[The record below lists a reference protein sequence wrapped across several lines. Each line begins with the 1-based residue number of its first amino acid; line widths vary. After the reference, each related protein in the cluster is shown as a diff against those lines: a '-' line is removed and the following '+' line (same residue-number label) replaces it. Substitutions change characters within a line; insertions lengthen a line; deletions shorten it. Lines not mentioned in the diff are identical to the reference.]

1 MKRIKRTLAALLIV
15 VLTLAL
21 LGEAVFAD
29 NSEQPVWPEEGA
41 IQLSKSAA
49 AVEGKENTWE
59 VTLGIQGK
67 NYKTTSDVVLVID
80 NSNSMY
86 PSETSKED
94 RMTKTKA
101 AANAFVD
108 TLLTEDST
116 TRIALVV
123 YNLKETHTGFYAYA
137 NRAALKQQINAIEQ
151 NEDEG
156 GTFTQLGLHTARTL
170 LNSAESTGQ
179 NKSIVLLSDGEP
191 TMAYRV
197 SQVAAD
203 ISFDGFNID
212 VKSNC
217 GEFSS
222 SHKTPDLS
230 VSVNYKAGTPEIV
243 SCDYTQTVGDGTST
257 TNSYSV
263 SSTINTALNHGST
276 SGSVKCSHFLGIGQQ
291 DWPYV
296 INENYSNGQELS
308 TGTVSG
314 NGLPAKDF
322 TFSTKVAAR
331 VTMQI
336 SNHGLPTIWEAQQAT
351 AEGTTVYTV
360 AFQAGT
366 DGERV
371 LKACATNPTKGF
383 FAISSSTNI
392 ETALKDV
399 FTSIAGS
406 IAIAARAGSVAD
418 TMGDK
423 VQLVIKE
430 TAPIITTDENVYN
443 NGDADIYISQG
454 TASYDSAARAIH
466 WTVGNVSEQDKPVM
480 KYRVSIKSG
489 YNPPTG
495 ETLLTNEQATFS
507 YIDYLGRDAEAEFP
521 KPEVTVGG
529 GKLLVHWYQVN
540 EQGQPVN
547 AQGTVVESPAL
558 ANQVRPAEYHSAD
571 GSTGLRY
578 NTPYTVAHELFDGY
592 TYYGSYILNDSSLTE
607 GSSATVTL
615 TAVSSN
621 QDLWFAYGRDF
632 KVAHVQNGT
641 VVQTDTHA
649 VTEHF
654 DLTAQV
660 LTGHLYG
667 GAFSAE
673 ACGAGSV
680 QSFAAGQN
688 AMDFTPEA
696 GATYYIWEPSNVYL
710 APRNYN
716 VWQHVYGG
724 SNGERGVIATY
735 LLTTIDRTLYQE
747 VGFLSG
753 GSSYVSE
760 KDGASIA
767 YGVVNAN
774 KGSKL
779 YQQLFVR
786 DGSLNATEGIEAT
799 SRDDG
804 YIGLYRWTDGA
815 FYQKDAAFSFQPYWI
830 TLDGI
835 RVTGTSVRTCTYR
848 GTGTTDD
855 HQSLGISAEPT
866 GSACTVVSAAETTI
880 HFAETYS
887 LDAATD
893 APVAPPEPEPE
904 TVTLTLHEGTSTR
917 SITVLT
923 GDQRGKVAPAELGGK
938 VFAGWY
944 TDDAYRTPADLSNV
958 QEDRTLYG
966 KYVSYN
972 YLRVEYQRNSF
983 LQGNSITLLSAVDG
997 RGFAETGFVINGK
1010 RVAVPQLTE
1019 RFRVFT
1025 AQMVFGRC
1033 VSRDALLMTMPYSL
1047 QGLQLGAAI
1056 EITPYWVTPD
1066 GTTVYGEARTLIYE
1080 YFTLRG

>member
-123 YNLKETHTGFYAYA
+123 YNLKETHTGFYTYG
-137 NRAALKQQINAIEQ
+137 NRAELKQQISSISK
-151 NEDEG
+151 NENDG

-191 TMAYRV
+191 TKAYAF
-197 SQVAAD
+197 VAKNPTYTGCESWHL
-203 ISFDGFNID
+203 ISGHHGGTFKAETF
-212 VKSNC
+212 
-217 GEFSS
+217 E
-222 SHKTPDLS
+222 P
-230 VSVNYKAGTPEIV
+230 NYSLTL
-243 SCDYTQTVGDGTST
+243 GDGRTNDFGTYSYNAIARSVTCNKDVSKDIDCNYYKDSSGNWVYT
-257 TNSYSV
+257 TNEV
-263 SSTINTALNHGST
+263 DTD
-276 SGSVKCSHFLGIGQQ
+276 LGV
-291 DWPYV
+291 P
-296 INENYSNGQELS
+296 
-308 TGTVSG
+308 
-314 NGLPAKDF
+314 
-322 TFSTKVAAR
+322 
-331 VTMQI
+331 TM
-336 SNHGLPTIWEAQQAT
+336 WEAEQAT
-351 AEGTTVYTV
+351 AESSTVYTV
-360 AFQAGT
+360 ALQAGT

-392 ETALKDV
+392 EAALKDA

-406 IAIAARAGSVAD
+406 ISIAARAGSVAD
-418 TMGDK
+418 TMGDN
-423 VQLVIKE
+423 VQLVFKDA
-430 TAPIITTDENVYN
+430 APIITTDMAVYAAGN
-443 NGDADIYISQG
+443 ADVYISQG
-454 TASYDSAARAIH
+454 TASYDSVARAIH

-480 KYRVSIKSG
+480 KYRVTIKSG
-489 YNPPTG
+489 CNPSTG
-495 ETLLTNEQATFS
+495 ETLLTNEQAIFS
-507 YIDYLGRDAEAEFP
+507 YIDYLGRNAEAEFP

-540 EQGQPVN
+540 EKGLPVN

-558 ANQVRPAEYHSAD
+558 AHQVQPAEYHSVN
-571 GSTGLRY
+571 GSTGLLY
-578 NTPYTVAHELFDGY
+578 NTPYTVDHKIFDGY
-592 TYYGSYILNDSSLTE
+592 TYYGSYILNDGSLTE
-607 GSSATVTL
+607 GDSATVTL

-654 DLTAQV
+654 NLTAQV

-673 ACGAGSV
+673 ACGADSV

-696 GATYYIWEPSNVYL
+696 GATYYIWEPSDVYL

-753 GSSYVSE
+753 SSSYLSE
-760 KDGASIA
+760 KDGTSIA

-855 HQSLGISAEPT
+855 HQSLGISAKTT

-887 LDAATD
+887 LDATTD
-893 APVAPPEPEPE
+893 APIAPPEPEPK
-904 TVTLTLHEGTSTR
+904 TVTLTLHEGTDTR
-917 SITVLT
+917 TLTVLT

-958 QEDRTLYG
+958 QENRTLYG

-1025 AQMVFGRC
+1025 AQMVFGRS

-1047 QGLQLGAAI
+1047 QGLQRGAAI

>member
-1 MKRIKRTLAALLIV
+1 MKRIKRTLAALLAA

-21 LGEAVFAD
+21 LGGAVFAD

-80 NSNSMY
+80 NSNSMH
-86 PSETSKED
+86 PSKTSKED

-123 YNLKETHTGFYAYA
+123 YNLTETHTGFYTYE
-137 NRAALKQQINAIEQ
+137 NKAALKSKINAIEQ
-151 NEDEG
+151 DNDNG

-191 TMAYRV
+191 TKAYEF
-197 SQVAAD
+197 VAVNATYT
-203 ISFDGFNID
+203 
-212 VKSNC
+212 NC
-217 GEFSS
+217 QS
-222 SHKTPDLS
+222 SHGLVFNRNHSGGQFKADTFLPDYNL
-230 VSVNYKAGTPEIV
+230 TL
-243 SCDYTQTVGDGTST
+243 GDGGTNDFGTYSHNAIASSVTCNKGVSRDIDCNYYKDSSDNWVYT
-257 TNSYSV
+257 TNV
-263 SSTINTALNHGST
+263 
-276 SGSVKCSHFLGIGQQ
+276 VKTDLGV
-291 DWPYV
+291 P
-296 INENYSNGQELS
+296 
-308 TGTVSG
+308 
-314 NGLPAKDF
+314 
-322 TFSTKVAAR
+322 
-331 VTMQI
+331 TM
-336 SNHGLPTIWEAQQAT
+336 WEAEQAT

-371 LKACATNPTKGF
+371 LKACATDPTKGY
-383 FAISSSTNI
+383 FAIGSSTNV
-392 ETALKDV
+392 ETALKDA

-418 TMGDK
+418 TMGEN
-423 VQLVIKE
+423 VQLVFNNS
-430 TAPIITTDENVYN
+430 APIITTDKDVY
-443 NGDADIYISQG
+443 DAGNADVYISQG

-480 KYRVSIKSG
+480 KYRVTIKSG
-489 YNPPTG
+489 YNPSTG

-540 EQGQPVN
+540 EKGQPVN

-558 ANQVRPAEYHSAD
+558 AHQIRPAEYHSAD

-592 TYYGSYILNDSSLTE
+592 TYYGSYILNDSSLTA
-607 GSSATVTL
+607 GDSATVTL
-615 TAVSSN
+615 TAANSN

-660 LTGHLYG
+660 PGGRLYG

-673 ACGAGSV
+673 ACGADSV

-696 GATYYIWEPSNVYL
+696 GATYYIWEPSDVYL

-716 VWQHVYGG
+716 VWQHVYGS

-753 GSSYVSE
+753 SSSYASE

-774 KGSKL
+774 KGSEL
-779 YQQLFVR
+779 YQQLYVWR
-786 DGSLNATEGIEAT
+786 GELNATTGINAET
-799 SRDDG
+799 RDDG
-804 YIGLYRWTDGA
+804 YIGLYRWTDSA
-815 FYQKDAAFSFQPYWI
+815 FYHENATLSFRPYWI

-848 GTGTTDD
+848 GTGTTED
-855 HQSLGISAEPT
+855 HQSLGISAKTT
-866 GSACTVVSAAETTI
+866 GSACTAVSAAETTI
-880 HFAETYS
+880 RFAETYS

-893 APVAPPEPEPE
+893 APVTPPQPEPE
-904 TVTLTLHEGTSTR
+904 TVTLTLHEGTNTR

-923 GDQRGKVAPAELGGK
+923 GDQRGKVAPAGLGGK

-958 QEDRTLYG
+958 QENRTLYG

-1010 RVAVPQLTE
+1010 RVAVPQLAE

-1025 AQMVFGRC
+1025 AQMVFGRS

-1047 QGLQLGAAI
+1047 QGLQRGAAI

>member
-1 MKRIKRTLAALLIV
+1 MKRIKRTLAALLTV

-86 PSETSKED
+86 DNS
-94 RMTKTKA
+94 RMAKTKA

-108 TLLTEDST
+108 TLLTEEST

-123 YNLKETHTGFYAYA
+123 YNLTETHTGFYTYE
-137 NRAALKQQINAIEQ
+137 NKAALKSKINAIEQ
-151 NEDEG
+151 DNDNG

-804 YIGLYRWTDGA
+804 YIGLFRWTDGA

-1047 QGLQLGAAI
+1047 QGLQRGAAI

>member
-1 MKRIKRTLAALLIV
+1 MKRIKRTLAALLTV

-67 NYKTTSDVVLVID
+67 NYKPTSDVVLVID

-123 YNLKETHTGFYAYA
+123 YNLNETHTGFYTYE
-137 NRAALKQQINAIEQ
+137 NKAALKHQIDAIAKSRPEKL
-151 NEDEG
+151 G

-179 NKSIVLLSDGEP
+179 NKNIVLLSDGEP
-191 TMAYRV
+191 TKAYEF
-197 SQVAAD
+197 VAVNATYT
-203 ISFDGFNID
+203 
-212 VKSNC
+212 NC
-217 GEFSS
+217 QS
-222 SHKTPDLS
+222 SHGLVFNRNHSGGQFKADTFLPDYNL
-230 VSVNYKAGTPEIV
+230 TL
-243 SCDYTQTVGDGTST
+243 GDGGTNDFGTYSHNAIASSVTCNKGVSRDIDCNYYKDSSDNWVYT
-257 TNSYSV
+257 TNV
-263 SSTINTALNHGST
+263 
-276 SGSVKCSHFLGIGQQ
+276 VKTDLGV
-291 DWPYV
+291 P
-296 INENYSNGQELS
+296 
-308 TGTVSG
+308 
-314 NGLPAKDF
+314 
-322 TFSTKVAAR
+322 
-331 VTMQI
+331 TM
-336 SNHGLPTIWEAQQAT
+336 WEAEQAT
-351 AEGTTVYTV
+351 AESTTVYTV

-392 ETALKDV
+392 ETALKDA

-406 IAIAARAGSVAD
+406 ISIAARAGSVAD
-418 TMGDK
+418 TMGDN
-423 VQLVIKE
+423 VQLVFKDA
-430 TAPIITTDENVYN
+430 APIITTDMAVY
-443 NGDADIYISQG
+443 DAGNADVYISQG

-480 KYRVSIKSG
+480 KYRVTIKSG
-489 YNPPTG
+489 CTPSTG

-507 YIDYLGRDAEAEFP
+507 YIDYLGRNAEAEFP

-540 EQGQPVN
+540 ENGQPVN

-558 ANQVRPAEYHSAD
+558 ANQVQPAEYHSVN

-578 NTPYTVAHELFDGY
+578 NTPYTVDHKIFDGY
-592 TYYGSYILNDSSLTE
+592 TYYGSYILNDGSLTE

-615 TAVSSN
+615 TAANSN

-660 LTGHLYG
+660 PGGRLYG

-673 ACGAGSV
+673 ACGADSV

-696 GATYYIWEPSNVYL
+696 GATYYIWEPSDVYL

-753 GSSYVSE
+753 SSSYLSE
-760 KDGASIA
+760 KDGTSIA

-880 HFAETYS
+880 RFAETYS

-958 QEDRTLYG
+958 QENRTLYG

-1025 AQMVFGRC
+1025 AQMVFGRS

-1047 QGLQLGAAI
+1047 QGLQRGAAI

>member
-191 TMAYRV
+191 TKAYAFMAKNPTYTGCESWHV
-197 SQVAAD
+197 
-203 ISFDGFNID
+203 ISGHHGGTFKAETF
-212 VKSNC
+212 
-217 GEFSS
+217 E
-222 SHKTPDLS
+222 P
-230 VSVNYKAGTPEIV
+230 NYSLTL
-243 SCDYTQTVGDGTST
+243 GDGNTDDFGTYSYNAIASSVTCNKGKSRDIDCNYYKDSFGNWVYT
-257 TNSYSV
+257 TNE
-263 SSTINTALNHGST
+263 
-276 SGSVKCSHFLGIGQQ
+276 VKTDLGV
-291 DWPYV
+291 P
-296 INENYSNGQELS
+296 
-308 TGTVSG
+308 
-314 NGLPAKDF
+314 
-322 TFSTKVAAR
+322 
-331 VTMQI
+331 TM
-336 SNHGLPTIWEAQQAT
+336 WEAEQAT

-392 ETALKDV
+392 ETALKDA

-406 IAIAARAGSVAD
+406 ISIAARAGSVAD
-418 TMGDK
+418 TMGDN
-423 VQLVIKE
+423 VQLVFKDA
-430 TAPIITTDENVYN
+430 APIITTDMAVYAAGN
-443 NGDADIYISQG
+443 ADVYISQG

-480 KYRVSIKSG
+480 KYRVTIKSG

-507 YIDYLGRDAEAEFP
+507 YIDYLGRNAEAEFP

-540 EQGQPVN
+540 ETGQPVN

-558 ANQVRPAEYHSAD
+558 ANQVRPAEYHSVN

-607 GSSATVTL
+607 GDSATVTL
-615 TAVSSN
+615 TAANSN

-632 KVAHVQNGT
+632 KVAHVQNGS

-660 LTGHLYG
+660 PGGRLYG
-667 GAFSAE
+667 GAFSAA
-673 ACGAGSV
+673 ACGADDV
-680 QSFAAGQN
+680 QHFADGQN

-696 GATYYIWEPSNVYL
+696 GATYYIWEPSDVYL

-774 KGSKL
+774 RGSEL
-779 YQQLFVR
+779 YQQLYVWR
-786 DGSLNATEGIEAT
+786 GELNATTGVNAET
-799 SRDDG
+799 HDDG

-855 HQSLGISAEPT
+855 HQSLGISAKPT

-880 HFAETYS
+880 RFAETYS

-917 SITVLT
+917 TLTVLT

-958 QEDRTLYG
+958 QENRTLYG

-1025 AQMVFGRC
+1025 AQMVFGRS

-1047 QGLQLGAAI
+1047 QGLQRGAAI

>member
-1 MKRIKRTLAALLIV
+1 MKRIKRTLAALLTV

-86 PSETSKED
+86 DNS
-94 RMTKTKA
+94 RMAKTKA

-108 TLLTEDST
+108 TLLTEEST

-137 NRAALKQQINAIEQ
+137 NRAALKQQINAITQ
-151 NEDEG
+151 NNDDG

-179 NKSIVLLSDGEP
+179 NKNIVLLSDGEP
-191 TMAYRV
+191 TKAYEF
-197 SQVAAD
+197 VAKNPTYTGCESWHV
-203 ISFDGFNID
+203 ISGHHGGTFKAETFEPNYSLTLGDGRTNDFGTYSYNAIARSVICD
-212 VKSNC
+212 KGVKSDIDCNYYKD
-217 GEFSS
+217 SS
-222 SHKTPDLS
+222 GNW
-230 VSVNYKAGTPEIV
+230 VY
-243 SCDYTQTVGDGTST
+243 T
-257 TNSYSV
+257 TNKV
-263 SSTINTALNHGST
+263 GTD
-276 SGSVKCSHFLGIGQQ
+276 LGV
-291 DWPYV
+291 P
-296 INENYSNGQELS
+296 
-308 TGTVSG
+308 
-314 NGLPAKDF
+314 
-322 TFSTKVAAR
+322 
-331 VTMQI
+331 TM
-336 SNHGLPTIWEAQQAT
+336 WEAEQAT

-392 ETALKDV
+392 ETALKDA

-406 IAIAARAGSVAD
+406 ISIAARAGSVAD

-423 VQLVIKE
+423 VQLVFKDA
-430 TAPIITTDENVYN
+430 APIITTDMAVYAAGN
-443 NGDADIYISQG
+443 ADVYISQG

-480 KYRVSIKSG
+480 KYRVTIKSG
-489 YNPPTG
+489 CNPSTG

-507 YIDYLGRDAEAEFP
+507 YIDYLGRNAEAEFP

-540 EQGQPVN
+540 DKGLPVN

-558 ANQVRPAEYHSAD
+558 ANQVQPAEYHSVN

-578 NTPYTVAHELFDGY
+578 NTPYTVDHKIFDGY
-592 TYYGSYILNDSSLTE
+592 TYYGSYILNDGILTE
-607 GSSATVTL
+607 GDSATVTL

-673 ACGAGSV
+673 ACGADSV

-696 GATYYIWEPSNVYL
+696 GATYYIWEPSDVYL

-716 VWQHVYGG
+716 AWQHVYGG

-774 KGSKL
+774 KGSEL

-786 DGSLNATEGIEAT
+786 DGSLNATEGIAAT

-880 HFAETYS
+880 RFAETYS

-893 APVAPPEPEPE
+893 APVAPPEPEPK
-904 TVTLTLHEGTSTR
+904 TVTLTLHEGTDTR
-917 SITVLT
+917 TLTVLT

-958 QEDRTLYG
+958 QENRTLYG

-972 YLRVEYQRNSF
+972 CLRVEYQRNSF

-997 RGFAETGFVINGK
+997 RGFAEAGFVINGK

-1025 AQMVFGRC
+1025 AQMVFGRS

-1047 QGLQLGAAI
+1047 QGLQRGAAI

>member
-86 PSETSKED
+86 DNS
-94 RMTKTKA
+94 RMAKTKA

-137 NRAALKQQINAIEQ
+137 NRAALKQQINAITQ
-151 NEDEG
+151 NNDDG

-179 NKSIVLLSDGEP
+179 NKNIVLLSDGEP
-191 TMAYRV
+191 TKAYEF
-197 SQVAAD
+197 VAKNPTYTGCESWHL
-203 ISFDGFNID
+203 ISGHHGGTFKAETF
-212 VKSNC
+212 
-217 GEFSS
+217 E
-222 SHKTPDLS
+222 P
-230 VSVNYKAGTPEIV
+230 NYSLTL
-243 SCDYTQTVGDGTST
+243 GDGRTNDFGTYSYNAIARSVTCNKDVSKDIDCNYYKDSSGNWVYT
-257 TNSYSV
+257 TNEV
-263 SSTINTALNHGST
+263 ETD
-276 SGSVKCSHFLGIGQQ
+276 LGV
-291 DWPYV
+291 P
-296 INENYSNGQELS
+296 
-308 TGTVSG
+308 
-314 NGLPAKDF
+314 
-322 TFSTKVAAR
+322 
-331 VTMQI
+331 TM
-336 SNHGLPTIWEAQQAT
+336 WEAEQAT

-392 ETALKDV
+392 ETALKDA

-406 IAIAARAGSVAD
+406 ISIAARAGSVAD

-423 VQLVIKE
+423 VQLVFKDA
-430 TAPIITTDENVYN
+430 APIITTDMAVYAAGN
-443 NGDADIYISQG
+443 ADVYISQG
-454 TASYDSAARAIH
+454 TASYDSATRAIH

-480 KYRVSIKSG
+480 KYRVTIKSG
-489 YNPPTG
+489 CNPSTG

-540 EQGQPVN
+540 DKGQPVN

-558 ANQVRPAEYHSAD
+558 AHQVQPAEYHSVN

-578 NTPYTVAHELFDGY
+578 NTPYTVDHKIFDGY
-592 TYYGSYILNDSSLTE
+592 TYYGSYILNDGSPTE
-607 GSSATVTL
+607 GDSATVTL

-673 ACGAGSV
+673 ACGEDNV

-696 GATYYIWEPSNVYL
+696 GATYYIWEPSDVYL

-716 VWQHVYGG
+716 AWQHVYGG

-774 KGSKL
+774 KNGTL

-786 DGSLNATEGIEAT
+786 NGILNATEGLEAT

-855 HQSLGISAEPT
+855 HQSLGISAKTT

-880 HFAETYS
+880 RFAETYS

-893 APVAPPEPEPE
+893 APVAPPEPEPK

-917 SITVLT
+917 SITVPT

-1025 AQMVFGRC
+1025 AQMVFGRS

-1047 QGLQLGAAI
+1047 QGLQRGAAI

>member
-86 PSETSKED
+86 PSKTSKED

-137 NRAALKQQINAIEQ
+137 NRAALKQQINAITQ
-151 NEDEG
+151 NNDDG

-191 TMAYRV
+191 TKAYEF
-197 SQVAAD
+197 VAKNPTYTGCESWHV
-203 ISFDGFNID
+203 ISGHHGGTFKAETFEPNYSLTLGDGRTNDFGTYSYNAIARSVICD
-212 VKSNC
+212 KGVKSDIDCNYYKD
-217 GEFSS
+217 SS
-222 SHKTPDLS
+222 GNW
-230 VSVNYKAGTPEIV
+230 VY
-243 SCDYTQTVGDGTST
+243 T
-257 TNSYSV
+257 TNEV
-263 SSTINTALNHGST
+263 GTD
-276 SGSVKCSHFLGIGQQ
+276 LGV
-291 DWPYV
+291 P
-296 INENYSNGQELS
+296 
-308 TGTVSG
+308 
-314 NGLPAKDF
+314 
-322 TFSTKVAAR
+322 
-331 VTMQI
+331 TM
-336 SNHGLPTIWEAQQAT
+336 WEAEQAT

-392 ETALKDV
+392 ETALKDA

-406 IAIAARAGSVAD
+406 ISIAARAGSVAD

-423 VQLVIKE
+423 VQLVFKDA
-430 TAPIITTDENVYN
+430 APIITTDMAVYAAGN
-443 NGDADIYISQG
+443 ADVYISQG
-454 TASYDSAARAIH
+454 TASYDSATRAIH

-480 KYRVSIKSG
+480 KYRVTIKSG
-489 YNPPTG
+489 CNPSTG

-540 EQGQPVN
+540 DKGLPVN

-558 ANQVRPAEYHSAD
+558 AHQVQPAEYHSVN
-571 GSTGLRY
+571 GSTGLLY
-578 NTPYTVAHELFDGY
+578 NTPYTVDHKIFDGY
-592 TYYGSYILNDSSLTE
+592 TYYGSYILNDGRLTE
-607 GSSATVTL
+607 GDSATVTL

-673 ACGAGSV
+673 ACGADSV

-696 GATYYIWEPSNVYL
+696 GATYYIWEPSDVYL

-774 KGSKL
+774 KNGTL

-786 DGSLNATEGIEAT
+786 NGILNATKGLEAT

-804 YIGLYRWTDGA
+804 YIGLYRWTDSA
-815 FYQKDAAFSFQPYWI
+815 FYQKDAAFSFRPYWI

-855 HQSLGISAEPT
+855 HQSLGISAKTT

-880 HFAETYS
+880 RFAETYS

-893 APVAPPEPEPE
+893 APAAPPEPEPE
-904 TVTLTLHEGTSTR
+904 TVTLTLHEGTDTR
-917 SITVLT
+917 TLTVLT

-958 QEDRTLYG
+958 QENRTLYG

-1025 AQMVFGRC
+1025 AQMVFGRS

-1047 QGLQLGAAI
+1047 QGLQRGAAI

>member
-86 PSETSKED
+86 DNS
-94 RMTKTKA
+94 RMAKTKA

-123 YNLKETHTGFYAYA
+123 YNLEETHTKFYTYE
-137 NRAALKQQINAIEQ
+137 NKAALKSKINAIEQ
-151 NEDEG
+151 DNDNG

-191 TMAYRV
+191 TKAYEF
-197 SQVAAD
+197 VAVNATYT
-203 ISFDGFNID
+203 
-212 VKSNC
+212 NC
-217 GEFSS
+217 QS
-222 SHKTPDLS
+222 SHGLVFNRNHSGGQFKADTFLPDYNL
-230 VSVNYKAGTPEIV
+230 TL
-243 SCDYTQTVGDGTST
+243 GDGGTNDFGTYSHNAIASSVTCNKGVSRDIDCNYYKDSSDNWVYT
-257 TNSYSV
+257 TNV
-263 SSTINTALNHGST
+263 
-276 SGSVKCSHFLGIGQQ
+276 VKTDLGV
-291 DWPYV
+291 P
-296 INENYSNGQELS
+296 
-308 TGTVSG
+308 
-314 NGLPAKDF
+314 
-322 TFSTKVAAR
+322 
-331 VTMQI
+331 TM
-336 SNHGLPTIWEAQQAT
+336 WEAEQAT

-371 LKACATNPTKGF
+371 LKACATDPTKGY
-383 FAISSSTNI
+383 FAIGSSTNV
-392 ETALKDV
+392 ETALKDA

-406 IAIAARAGSVAD
+406 ISIAARAGSVAD

-495 ETLLTNEQATFS
+495 KTLLTNEQATFS

-558 ANQVRPAEYHSAD
+558 AHQVQPAEYHSVN
-571 GSTGLRY
+571 GSTGLLY
-578 NTPYTVAHELFDGY
+578 NTPYTVDHKIFDGY
-592 TYYGSYILNDSSLTE
+592 TYYGSYILNDGSLTE
-607 GSSATVTL
+607 GDSATVTL

-660 LTGHLYG
+660 PGGRLYG

-673 ACGAGSV
+673 ACGADNV

-696 GATYYIWEPSNVYL
+696 GATYYIWEPSDVYL

-774 KGSKL
+774 KGSEL

-880 HFAETYS
+880 RFAETYS

-958 QEDRTLYG
+958 QENRTLYG

-1025 AQMVFGRC
+1025 AQMVFGRS

-1047 QGLQLGAAI
+1047 QGLQRGAAI

>member
-1 MKRIKRTLAALLIV
+1 MKRIKRTLAALLTV

-86 PSETSKED
+86 PSKTSKED

-123 YNLKETHTGFYAYA
+123 YNLEETHTKFYTYE
-137 NRAALKQQINAIEQ
+137 NKAALKSKINAIEQ
-151 NEDEG
+151 DNDNG

-191 TMAYRV
+191 TKAYEF
-197 SQVAAD
+197 VAVNATYT
-203 ISFDGFNID
+203 
-212 VKSNC
+212 NC
-217 GEFSS
+217 QS
-222 SHKTPDLS
+222 SHGLVFNRNHSGGQFKADTFLPDYNL
-230 VSVNYKAGTPEIV
+230 TL
-243 SCDYTQTVGDGTST
+243 GDGGTNDFGTYSHNAIASSVTCNKGVSRDIDCNYYKDSSDNWVYT
-257 TNSYSV
+257 TNV
-263 SSTINTALNHGST
+263 
-276 SGSVKCSHFLGIGQQ
+276 VKTDLGV
-291 DWPYV
+291 P
-296 INENYSNGQELS
+296 
-308 TGTVSG
+308 
-314 NGLPAKDF
+314 
-322 TFSTKVAAR
+322 
-331 VTMQI
+331 TM
-336 SNHGLPTIWEAQQAT
+336 WEAEQAT

-371 LKACATNPTKGF
+371 LKACATDPTKGY
-383 FAISSSTNI
+383 FAIGSSTNV
-392 ETALKDV
+392 ETALKDA

-418 TMGDK
+418 TMGEN
-423 VQLVIKE
+423 VQLVFNNS
-430 TAPIITTDENVYN
+430 APIITTDKDVY
-443 NGDADIYISQG
+443 DAGNADVYISQG

-480 KYRVSIKSG
+480 KYRVTIKSG
-489 YNPPTG
+489 YNPSTG

-540 EQGQPVN
+540 ENGQPVN

-592 TYYGSYILNDSSLTE
+592 TYYGSYILNDSSLTA
-607 GSSATVTL
+607 GDSATVTL
-615 TAVSSN
+615 TAANSN

-660 LTGHLYG
+660 PGGRLYG

-673 ACGAGSV
+673 ACGADSV

-696 GATYYIWEPSNVYL
+696 GATYYIWEPSDVYL

-716 VWQHVYGG
+716 VWQHVYGS

-753 GSSYVSE
+753 SSSYASE

-774 KGSKL
+774 KGSEL

-887 LDAATD
+887 LDATTD
-893 APVAPPEPEPE
+893 APIAPPEPEPK
-904 TVTLTLHEGTSTR
+904 TVTLTLHEGTDTR
-917 SITVLT
+917 TLTVLT

-958 QEDRTLYG
+958 QENRTLYG

-1047 QGLQLGAAI
+1047 QGLQRGAAI

>member
-1 MKRIKRTLAALLIV
+1 MKRIKRTLAALLTV

-86 PSETSKED
+86 DNS
-94 RMTKTKA
+94 RMAKTKA

-108 TLLTEDST
+108 TLLTEEST

-123 YNLKETHTGFYAYA
+123 YNLKETHTGFYTYG
-137 NRAALKQQINAIEQ
+137 NRAELKQQISSISK
-151 NEDEG
+151 NENDG

-191 TMAYRV
+191 TKAYEF
-197 SQVAAD
+197 VAVNATYT
-203 ISFDGFNID
+203 
-212 VKSNC
+212 NC
-217 GEFSS
+217 QS
-222 SHKTPDLS
+222 SHGLVFNRNHSGGQFKADTFLPDYNL
-230 VSVNYKAGTPEIV
+230 TL
-243 SCDYTQTVGDGTST
+243 GDGGTNDFGTYSHNAIASSVTCNKGVSRDIDCNYYKDSPDNWVYT
-257 TNSYSV
+257 TNV
-263 SSTINTALNHGST
+263 
-276 SGSVKCSHFLGIGQQ
+276 VKTDLGV
-291 DWPYV
+291 P
-296 INENYSNGQELS
+296 
-308 TGTVSG
+308 
-314 NGLPAKDF
+314 
-322 TFSTKVAAR
+322 
-331 VTMQI
+331 TM
-336 SNHGLPTIWEAQQAT
+336 WEAEQAT

-392 ETALKDV
+392 ETALKDA

-406 IAIAARAGSVAD
+406 ISIAARAGSVAD

-423 VQLVIKE
+423 VQLVFKDA
-430 TAPIITTDENVYN
+430 APIITTDMAVYAAGN
-443 NGDADIYISQG
+443 ADVYISQG

-480 KYRVSIKSG
+480 KYRVTIKSG
-489 YNPPTG
+489 YNPSTG

-507 YIDYLGRDAEAEFP
+507 YIDYLGRNAEAEFP

-540 EQGQPVN
+540 ENGQPVN

-558 ANQVRPAEYHSAD
+558 ANQVQPAEYHSVN

-578 NTPYTVAHELFDGY
+578 NTPYTVDHKIFDGY
-592 TYYGSYILNDSSLTE
+592 TYYGSYILNDGSLTE

-615 TAVSSN
+615 TAANSN

-660 LTGHLYG
+660 PGGRLYG

-673 ACGAGSV
+673 ACGADSV

-696 GATYYIWEPSNVYL
+696 GATYYIWEPSDVYL

-753 GSSYVSE
+753 SSSYLSE
-760 KDGASIA
+760 KDGTSIA

-786 DGSLNATEGIEAT
+786 DGSLNTTEGFEAT

-880 HFAETYS
+880 RFAETYS

-917 SITVLT
+917 TLTVLT

-958 QEDRTLYG
+958 QENRTLYG

-1010 RVAVPQLTE
+1010 RVAAPQLTE

-1025 AQMVFGRC
+1025 AQMVFGRS

-1047 QGLQLGAAI
+1047 QGLQRGASI

>member
-1 MKRIKRTLAALLIV
+1 MKRIKRTLAALLIA

-123 YNLKETHTGFYAYA
+123 YNLKETHTGFYTYG
-137 NRAALKQQINAIEQ
+137 NRAELKQQISSISK
-151 NEDEG
+151 NENDG

-191 TMAYRV
+191 TKAYAF
-197 SQVAAD
+197 VAKNPTYTGCESWHL
-203 ISFDGFNID
+203 ISGHHGGTFKAETF
-212 VKSNC
+212 
-217 GEFSS
+217 E
-222 SHKTPDLS
+222 P
-230 VSVNYKAGTPEIV
+230 NYSLTL
-243 SCDYTQTVGDGTST
+243 GDGRTNDFGTYSYNAIARSVTCNKDVSKDIDCNYYKDSSGNWVYT
-257 TNSYSV
+257 TNEV
-263 SSTINTALNHGST
+263 DTD
-276 SGSVKCSHFLGIGQQ
+276 LGV
-291 DWPYV
+291 P
-296 INENYSNGQELS
+296 
-308 TGTVSG
+308 
-314 NGLPAKDF
+314 
-322 TFSTKVAAR
+322 
-331 VTMQI
+331 TM
-336 SNHGLPTIWEAQQAT
+336 WEAEQAT
-351 AEGTTVYTV
+351 AESSTVYTV

-392 ETALKDV
+392 EAALKDA

-406 IAIAARAGSVAD
+406 ISIAARAGSVAD
-418 TMGDK
+418 TMGDN
-423 VQLVIKE
+423 VQLVFKDA
-430 TAPIITTDENVYN
+430 APIITTDMAVYAAGN
-443 NGDADIYISQG
+443 ADVYISQG

-480 KYRVSIKSG
+480 KYRVTIKSG
-489 YNPPTG
+489 YNPSTG

-540 EQGQPVN
+540 EKGQPVN

-558 ANQVRPAEYHSAD
+558 AHQVQPAEYHSVN

-592 TYYGSYILNDSSLTE
+592 TYYGSYILNDSSLTA
-607 GSSATVTL
+607 GDSATVTL

-673 ACGAGSV
+673 ACGADSV

-696 GATYYIWEPSNVYL
+696 GATYYIWEPSDVYL

-753 GSSYVSE
+753 SSSYLSE
-760 KDGASIA
+760 KDGTSIA

-855 HQSLGISAEPT
+855 HQSLGISAKTT

-880 HFAETYS
+880 RFAETYS
-887 LDAATD
+887 LDATTD
-893 APVAPPEPEPE
+893 APIAPPEPEPK
-904 TVTLTLHEGTSTR
+904 TVTLTLHEGTDTR
-917 SITVLT
+917 TLTVLT

-944 TDDAYRTPADLSNV
+944 TDDAYRTPAVLSNV
-958 QEDRTLYG
+958 QENRTLYG

-1025 AQMVFGRC
+1025 AQMVFGRS

-1047 QGLQLGAAI
+1047 QGLQRGAAI

>member
-1 MKRIKRTLAALLIV
+1 MKRIKRTLAALLTV

-86 PSETSKED
+86 DNS
-94 RMTKTKA
+94 RMAKTKA

-108 TLLTEDST
+108 TLLTEEST

-123 YNLKETHTGFYAYA
+123 YNLTETHTGFYTYE
-137 NRAALKQQINAIEQ
+137 NKAALKSKINAIEQ
-151 NEDEG
+151 DNDNG

-191 TMAYRV
+191 TKAYEF
-197 SQVAAD
+197 VAVNATYT
-203 ISFDGFNID
+203 
-212 VKSNC
+212 NC
-217 GEFSS
+217 QS
-222 SHKTPDLS
+222 SHGLVFNRNHSGGQFKADTFLPDYNL
-230 VSVNYKAGTPEIV
+230 TL
-243 SCDYTQTVGDGTST
+243 GDGGTNDFGTYSHNAIASSVTCNKGVSRDIDCNYYKDSSDNWVYT
-257 TNSYSV
+257 TNV
-263 SSTINTALNHGST
+263 
-276 SGSVKCSHFLGIGQQ
+276 VKTDLGV
-291 DWPYV
+291 P
-296 INENYSNGQELS
+296 
-308 TGTVSG
+308 
-314 NGLPAKDF
+314 
-322 TFSTKVAAR
+322 
-331 VTMQI
+331 TM
-336 SNHGLPTIWEAQQAT
+336 WEAEQAT

-371 LKACATNPTKGF
+371 LKACATDPTKGY
-383 FAISSSTNI
+383 FAIGSSTNV
-392 ETALKDV
+392 ETALKDA

-418 TMGDK
+418 TMGEN
-423 VQLVIKE
+423 VQLVFNNS
-430 TAPIITTDENVYN
+430 APIITTDKDVY
-443 NGDADIYISQG
+443 DAGNADVYISQG

-480 KYRVSIKSG
+480 KYRVTIKSG
-489 YNPPTG
+489 YNPSTG

-540 EQGQPVN
+540 ENGQPVN

-571 GSTGLRY
+571 SSTGLRY

-592 TYYGSYILNDSSLTE
+592 TYYGSYILNDSSLTA
-607 GSSATVTL
+607 GDSATVTL
-615 TAVSSN
+615 TAANSN

-660 LTGHLYG
+660 PGGRLYG

-673 ACGAGSV
+673 ACGADSV

-696 GATYYIWEPSNVYL
+696 GATYYIWEPSDVYL

-716 VWQHVYGG
+716 VWQHVYGS

-753 GSSYVSE
+753 SSSYASE

-774 KGSKL
+774 KGSEL
-779 YQQLFVR
+779 YQQLYVWR
-786 DGSLNATEGIEAT
+786 GELNATTGINAET
-799 SRDDG
+799 RDDG
-804 YIGLYRWTDGA
+804 YIGLYRWTDSA
-815 FYQKDAAFSFQPYWI
+815 FYHENATLSFQPYWI

-848 GTGTTDD
+848 GTGTTED
-855 HQSLGISAEPT
+855 HQSLGISAKTT
-866 GSACTVVSAAETTI
+866 GSACTAVSAAETTI
-880 HFAETYS
+880 RFAETYS

-893 APVAPPEPEPE
+893 APVTPPQPEPE
-904 TVTLTLHEGTSTR
+904 TVTLTLHEGTNTR

-923 GDQRGKVAPAELGGK
+923 GDQRGKVAPAGLGGK

-944 TDDAYRTPADLSNV
+944 TDGTYRTPAVLSNV
-958 QEDRTLYG
+958 QENRTLYG

-1025 AQMVFGRC
+1025 AQMVFGRS

-1047 QGLQLGAAI
+1047 QGLQRGAAI

>member
-1 MKRIKRTLAALLIV
+1 MQKKAARLCCAILLMAVAIAASMGLMSAVFAAQSLRTPDIQAAEAPTEAPLMLVRVLFCTDGEISEITIQDEGGQELQRLIPGRDGSAV
-15 VLTLAL
+15 SARLEPGRYRAVTT
-21 LGEAVFAD
+21 LGEAVF
-29 NSEQPVWPEEGA
+29 
-41 IQLSKSAA
+41 
-49 AVEGKENTWE
+49 
-59 VTLGIQGK
+59 
-67 NYKTTSDVVLVID
+67 
-80 NSNSMY
+80 
-86 PSETSKED
+86 
-94 RMTKTKA
+94 
-101 AANAFVD
+101 
-108 TLLTEDST
+108 TLLP
-116 TRIALVV
+116 
-123 YNLKETHTGFYAYA
+123 
-137 NRAALKQQINAIEQ
+137 NASV
-151 NEDEG
+151 
-156 GTFTQLGLHTARTL
+156 R
-170 LNSAESTGQ
+170 AESGPCW
-179 NKSIVLLSDGEP
+179 SDGE
-191 TMAYRV
+191 
-197 SQVAAD
+197 QL
-203 ISFDGFNID
+203 
-212 VKSNC
+212 
-217 GEFSS
+217 
-222 SHKTPDLS
+222 HL
-230 VSVNYKAGTPEIV
+230 
-243 SCDYTQTVGDGTST
+243 
-257 TNSYSV
+257 
-263 SSTINTALNHGST
+263 TAVPV
-276 SGSVKCSHFLGIGQQ
+276 GSVLVQRSLAAGERGCLEFTLTDNEGFERRAVVYPDGAGNARCSLFGVPL
-291 DWPYV
+291 
-296 INENYSNGQELS
+296 
-308 TGTVSG
+308 
-314 NGLPAKDF
+314 
-322 TFSTKVAAR
+322 
-331 VTMQI
+331 
-336 SNHGLPTIWEAQQAT
+336 
-351 AEGTTVYTV
+351 GTTY
-360 AFQAGT
+360 
-366 DGERV
+366 
-371 LKACATNPTKGF
+371 
-383 FAISSSTNI
+383 
-392 ETALKDV
+392 ALLEN
-399 FTSIAGS
+399 G
-406 IAIAARAGSVAD
+406 
-418 TMGDK
+418 
-423 VQLVIKE
+423 VQ
-430 TAPIITTDENVYN
+430 
-443 NGDADIYISQG
+443 
-454 TASYDSAARAIH
+454 R
-466 WTVGNVSEQDKPVM
+466 
-480 KYRVSIKSG
+480 
-489 YNPPTG
+489 
-495 ETLLTNEQATFS
+495 
-507 YIDYLGRDAEAEFP
+507 
-521 KPEVTVGG
+521 
-529 GKLLVHWYQVN
+529 
-540 EQGQPVN
+540 
-547 AQGTVVESPAL
+547 
-558 ANQVRPAEYHSAD
+558 
-571 GSTGLRY
+571 
-578 NTPYTVAHELFDGY
+578 
-592 TYYGSYILNDSSLTE
+592 
-607 GSSATVTL
+607 ATVTL

-673 ACGAGSV
+673 ACGEDNV

-696 GATYYIWEPSNVYL
+696 GATYYIWEPSDVYL

-716 VWQHVYGG
+716 AWQHVYGG

-774 KGSKL
+774 KNGTL

-786 DGSLNATEGIEAT
+786 NGILNATEGLEAT

-855 HQSLGISAEPT
+855 HQSLGISAKTT

-880 HFAETYS
+880 RFAETYS

-893 APVAPPEPEPE
+893 APVAPPEPEPK

-917 SITVLT
+917 SITVPT

-958 QEDRTLYG
+958 QENRTLYG

-1025 AQMVFGRC
+1025 AQMVFGRS

-1047 QGLQLGAAI
+1047 QGLQRGAAI

>member
-86 PSETSKED
+86 DNS
-94 RMTKTKA
+94 RMAKTKA

-108 TLLTEDST
+108 TLLTEEST

-137 NRAALKQQINAIEQ
+137 NRAALKQQINAITQ
-151 NEDEG
+151 NNDDG

-179 NKSIVLLSDGEP
+179 NKNIVLLSDGEP
-191 TMAYRV
+191 TKAYEF
-197 SQVAAD
+197 VAKNPTYTGCESWHL
-203 ISFDGFNID
+203 ISGHHGGTFKAETF
-212 VKSNC
+212 
-217 GEFSS
+217 E
-222 SHKTPDLS
+222 P
-230 VSVNYKAGTPEIV
+230 NYSLTL
-243 SCDYTQTVGDGTST
+243 GDGGTNDFGTYSYNAIARSVTCNKDVSKDIDCNYYKDSSGNWVYT
-257 TNSYSV
+257 TNEV
-263 SSTINTALNHGST
+263 GTD
-276 SGSVKCSHFLGIGQQ
+276 LGV
-291 DWPYV
+291 P
-296 INENYSNGQELS
+296 
-308 TGTVSG
+308 
-314 NGLPAKDF
+314 
-322 TFSTKVAAR
+322 
-331 VTMQI
+331 TM
-336 SNHGLPTIWEAQQAT
+336 WEAEQAT
-351 AEGTTVYTV
+351 AESTTVYTV

-392 ETALKDV
+392 ETALKDA

-406 IAIAARAGSVAD
+406 ISIAARAGSVAD

-423 VQLVIKE
+423 VQLVFKDA
-430 TAPIITTDENVYN
+430 APIITTDMAVYAAGN
-443 NGDADIYISQG
+443 ADVYISQG

-480 KYRVSIKSG
+480 KYRVTIKSG
-489 YNPPTG
+489 YNPSTG
-495 ETLLTNEQATFS
+495 ETLLTNEQAIFS
-507 YIDYLGRDAEAEFP
+507 YIDYLGRNAEAEFP

-540 EQGQPVN
+540 EEGQPVN

-558 ANQVRPAEYHSAD
+558 AHQVQPAEYHSVN
-571 GSTGLRY
+571 GPTGLHY
-578 NTPYTVAHELFDGY
+578 NTPYTVDHKIFDGY
-592 TYYGSYILNDSSLTE
+592 TYYGSYILNDGNLTE
-607 GSSATVTL
+607 GDSATVTL

-673 ACGAGSV
+673 ACGADSV

-696 GATYYIWEPSNVYL
+696 GATYYIWEPSDVYL

-735 LLTTIDRTLYQE
+735 LLTTIDRTHYQE

-774 KGSKL
+774 KNGTL
-779 YQQLFVR
+779 YQQLFVLN
-786 DGSLNATEGIEAT
+786 GILNATEGLEAT

-855 HQSLGISAEPT
+855 HQSLGISAETT

-880 HFAETYS
+880 RFAETYS

-893 APVAPPEPEPE
+893 APVAPPEPEPK

-917 SITVLT
+917 SITVPT

-958 QEDRTLYG
+958 QENRTLYG

-1025 AQMVFGRC
+1025 AQMVFGRS

-1047 QGLQLGAAI
+1047 QGLQRGAAI

>member
-86 PSETSKED
+86 DNS
-94 RMTKTKA
+94 RMVKTKA

-108 TLLTEDST
+108 TLLTEEST

-137 NRAALKQQINAIEQ
+137 NRAALKQQINAITQ
-151 NEDEG
+151 NNDDG
-156 GTFTQLGLHTARTL
+156 GTFTQLGLHAARTL

-191 TMAYRV
+191 TKAYEF
-197 SQVAAD
+197 VAKNPTYTGCESWHV
-203 ISFDGFNID
+203 ISGHHGGTFKAETFEPNYSLTLGDGRTNDFGTYSYNAIARSVICD
-212 VKSNC
+212 KGVKSDIDCNYYKD
-217 GEFSS
+217 SS
-222 SHKTPDLS
+222 GNW
-230 VSVNYKAGTPEIV
+230 VY
-243 SCDYTQTVGDGTST
+243 T
-257 TNSYSV
+257 TNKV
-263 SSTINTALNHGST
+263 GTD
-276 SGSVKCSHFLGIGQQ
+276 LGV
-291 DWPYV
+291 P
-296 INENYSNGQELS
+296 
-308 TGTVSG
+308 
-314 NGLPAKDF
+314 
-322 TFSTKVAAR
+322 
-331 VTMQI
+331 TM
-336 SNHGLPTIWEAQQAT
+336 WEAEQAT

-392 ETALKDV
+392 ETALKDA

-406 IAIAARAGSVAD
+406 ISIAARAGSVAD

-423 VQLVIKE
+423 VQLVFKDA
-430 TAPIITTDENVYN
+430 APIITTDMAVYAAGN
-443 NGDADIYISQG
+443 ADVYISQG
-454 TASYDSAARAIH
+454 TASYDSATRAIH

-480 KYRVSIKSG
+480 KYRVTIKSS
-489 YNPPTG
+489 YNPSTG
-495 ETLLTNEQATFS
+495 ETLLTNEQAAFS

-540 EQGQPVN
+540 DKGLPVN

-558 ANQVRPAEYHSAD
+558 AHQVQPAEYHSVN

-578 NTPYTVAHELFDGY
+578 NTPYTVDHKIFDGY
-592 TYYGSYILNDSSLTE
+592 TYYGSYILNDGNLTE
-607 GSSATVTL
+607 GDSATVTL

-667 GAFSAE
+667 GTFSAE
-673 ACGAGSV
+673 ACGADSV

-688 AMDFTPEA
+688 AMDFTPVA
-696 GATYYIWEPSNVYL
+696 GATYYIWEPSDVYL

-774 KGSKL
+774 KGSEL

-786 DGSLNATEGIEAT
+786 DGSLNATEGIAAT

-880 HFAETYS
+880 RFAETYS

-893 APVAPPEPEPE
+893 APAAPPEPEPE

-958 QEDRTLYG
+958 QENRTLYG

-1025 AQMVFGRC
+1025 AQMVFGRS

-1047 QGLQLGAAI
+1047 QGLQRGAAI

>member
-86 PSETSKED
+86 DNS
-94 RMTKTKA
+94 RMAKTKA

-108 TLLTEDST
+108 TLLTEEST

-137 NRAALKQQINAIEQ
+137 NRAALKQQINAITQ
-151 NEDEG
+151 NNDDG

-191 TMAYRV
+191 TKAYEF
-197 SQVAAD
+197 VAKNPTYTGCESWHL
-203 ISFDGFNID
+203 ISGHHGGTFKAETF
-212 VKSNC
+212 
-217 GEFSS
+217 E
-222 SHKTPDLS
+222 P
-230 VSVNYKAGTPEIV
+230 NYSLTL
-243 SCDYTQTVGDGTST
+243 GDGGTNDFGTYSYNAIARSVTCNKDVSKDIDCNYYKDSSGNWVYT
-257 TNSYSV
+257 TNEV
-263 SSTINTALNHGST
+263 GTD
-276 SGSVKCSHFLGIGQQ
+276 LGV
-291 DWPYV
+291 P
-296 INENYSNGQELS
+296 
-308 TGTVSG
+308 
-314 NGLPAKDF
+314 
-322 TFSTKVAAR
+322 
-331 VTMQI
+331 TM
-336 SNHGLPTIWEAQQAT
+336 WEAEQAT
-351 AEGTTVYTV
+351 AESTTVYTV

-392 ETALKDV
+392 ETALKDA

-406 IAIAARAGSVAD
+406 ISIAARAGSVAD

-423 VQLVIKE
+423 VQLVFKDA
-430 TAPIITTDENVYN
+430 APIITTDMAVYAAGN
-443 NGDADIYISQG
+443 ADVYISQG
-454 TASYDSAARAIH
+454 TASYDSATRAIH

-480 KYRVSIKSG
+480 KYRVTIKSG
-489 YNPPTG
+489 YNPSTG
-495 ETLLTNEQATFS
+495 ETLLTNEQAIFS
-507 YIDYLGRDAEAEFP
+507 YIDYLGRNAEAEFP

-540 EQGQPVN
+540 EEGQPVN

-558 ANQVRPAEYHSAD
+558 AHQVQPAEYHSVN

-578 NTPYTVAHELFDGY
+578 NTPYTVDHKIFDGY
-592 TYYGSYILNDSSLTE
+592 TYYGSYILNDGSLTE
-607 GSSATVTL
+607 GDSATVTL

-673 ACGAGSV
+673 ACGADSV

-696 GATYYIWEPSNVYL
+696 GATYYIWEPSDVYL

-753 GSSYVSE
+753 SSSYLSE
-760 KDGASIA
+760 KDGTSIA

-855 HQSLGISAEPT
+855 HQSLGISAKTT

-887 LDAATD
+887 LDATTD
-893 APVAPPEPEPE
+893 APIAPPEPEPK
-904 TVTLTLHEGTSTR
+904 TVTLTLHEGTDTR
-917 SITVLT
+917 TLTVLT

-958 QEDRTLYG
+958 QENRTLYG

-1025 AQMVFGRC
+1025 AQMVFGRS

-1047 QGLQLGAAI
+1047 QGLQRGAAI

>member
-1 MKRIKRTLAALLIV
+1 MKRIKRTLAALLTV

-86 PSETSKED
+86 DNS
-94 RMTKTKA
+94 RMAKTKA

-123 YNLKETHTGFYAYA
+123 YNLNETHTGFYTYE
-137 NRAALKQQINAIEQ
+137 NKAALKHQIDAIAKSRPETL
-151 NEDEG
+151 G

-191 TMAYRV
+191 TKAYEF
-197 SQVAAD
+197 VAVNATYT
-203 ISFDGFNID
+203 
-212 VKSNC
+212 NC
-217 GEFSS
+217 QS
-222 SHKTPDLS
+222 SHGLVFNRNHSGGQFKADTFLPDYNL
-230 VSVNYKAGTPEIV
+230 TL
-243 SCDYTQTVGDGTST
+243 GDGGTNDFGTYSHNAIASSVTCNKGVSRDIDCNYYKDSSDNWVYT
-257 TNSYSV
+257 TNV
-263 SSTINTALNHGST
+263 
-276 SGSVKCSHFLGIGQQ
+276 VKTDLGV
-291 DWPYV
+291 P
-296 INENYSNGQELS
+296 
-308 TGTVSG
+308 
-314 NGLPAKDF
+314 
-322 TFSTKVAAR
+322 
-331 VTMQI
+331 TM
-336 SNHGLPTIWEAQQAT
+336 WEAEQAT

-371 LKACATNPTKGF
+371 LKACATDPTKGY
-383 FAISSSTNI
+383 FAIGSSTNV
-392 ETALKDV
+392 ETALKDA

-418 TMGDK
+418 TMGEN
-423 VQLVIKE
+423 VQLVFNNS
-430 TAPIITTDENVYN
+430 APIITTDKDVY
-443 NGDADIYISQG
+443 DAGNADVYISQG

-480 KYRVSIKSG
+480 KYRVTIKSG
-489 YNPPTG
+489 YNPSTG

-540 EQGQPVN
+540 ENGQPVN

-592 TYYGSYILNDSSLTE
+592 TYYGSYILNDSSLTA
-607 GSSATVTL
+607 GDSATVTL
-615 TAVSSN
+615 TAANSN

-660 LTGHLYG
+660 PGGRLYG

-673 ACGAGSV
+673 ACGADSV

-696 GATYYIWEPSNVYL
+696 GATYYIWEPSDVYL

-716 VWQHVYGG
+716 VWQHVYGS

-753 GSSYVSE
+753 SSSYLSE

-774 KGSKL
+774 KGSEL
-779 YQQLFVR
+779 YQQLYVWR
-786 DGSLNATEGIEAT
+786 GELNATTGINAET
-799 SRDDG
+799 RDDG
-804 YIGLYRWTDGA
+804 YIGLYRWTDSA
-815 FYQKDAAFSFQPYWI
+815 FYHENATLSFQPYWI

-880 HFAETYS
+880 RFAETYS

-893 APVAPPEPEPE
+893 APVAPPEPEPK
-904 TVTLTLHEGTSTR
+904 TVTLTLHEGTDTR
-917 SITVLT
+917 TLTVLT

-958 QEDRTLYG
+958 QENRTLYG

-1025 AQMVFGRC
+1025 AQMVFGRS

-1047 QGLQLGAAI
+1047 QGLQRGAAI

>member
-86 PSETSKED
+86 DNS
-94 RMTKTKA
+94 RMAKTKA

-108 TLLTEDST
+108 TLLTEEST

-123 YNLKETHTGFYAYA
+123 YNLNETHTGFYTYE
-137 NRAALKQQINAIEQ
+137 NKAALKHQIDAIAKSRPEKL
-151 NEDEG
+151 G

-191 TMAYRV
+191 TKAYEF
-197 SQVAAD
+197 VAKNPTYTGCESWHV
-203 ISFDGFNID
+203 ISGHHGGTFKAETFEPNYSLTLGDGRTNDFGTYSYNAIARSVICD
-212 VKSNC
+212 KGVKSDIDCNYYKD
-217 GEFSS
+217 SS
-222 SHKTPDLS
+222 GNW
-230 VSVNYKAGTPEIV
+230 VY
-243 SCDYTQTVGDGTST
+243 T
-257 TNSYSV
+257 TNEV
-263 SSTINTALNHGST
+263 GTD
-276 SGSVKCSHFLGIGQQ
+276 LGV
-291 DWPYV
+291 P
-296 INENYSNGQELS
+296 
-308 TGTVSG
+308 
-314 NGLPAKDF
+314 
-322 TFSTKVAAR
+322 
-331 VTMQI
+331 TM
-336 SNHGLPTIWEAQQAT
+336 WEAEQAT
-351 AEGTTVYTV
+351 AESTTVYTV

-392 ETALKDV
+392 ETALKDA

-406 IAIAARAGSVAD
+406 ISIAARAGSVAD

-423 VQLVIKE
+423 VQLVFKDA
-430 TAPIITTDENVYN
+430 APIITTDMAVYAAGN
-443 NGDADIYISQG
+443 ADVYISQG
-454 TASYDSAARAIH
+454 TASYDSATRAIH

-480 KYRVSIKSG
+480 KYRVTIKSG
-489 YNPPTG
+489 YNPSTG

-507 YIDYLGRDAEAEFP
+507 YIDYLGRNAEAEFP

-540 EQGQPVN
+540 DKGLPVN

-558 ANQVRPAEYHSAD
+558 AHQVQPAEYHSVN
-571 GSTGLRY
+571 GSTGLLY
-578 NTPYTVAHELFDGY
+578 NTPYTVDHKIFDGY
-592 TYYGSYILNDSSLTE
+592 TYYGSYILNDGSLIK
-607 GSSATVTL
+607 GDSATVTL

-660 LTGHLYG
+660 PGGRLYG
-667 GAFSAE
+667 GAFTAE
-673 ACGAGSV
+673 ACGADSV

-688 AMDFTPEA
+688 AMDFTPVA
-696 GATYYIWEPSNVYL
+696 GATYYIWEPSDVYL

-774 KGSKL
+774 KGREL

-855 HQSLGISAEPT
+855 HQSLGISAKTT

-880 HFAETYS
+880 RFAETYS

-893 APVAPPEPEPE
+893 APVAPPEPEPK

-917 SITVLT
+917 SITVPT

-958 QEDRTLYG
+958 QENRTLYG

-1025 AQMVFGRC
+1025 AQMVFGRS

-1047 QGLQLGAAI
+1047 QGLQRGVAI

>member
-86 PSETSKED
+86 DNS
-94 RMTKTKA
+94 RMAKTKA

-108 TLLTEDST
+108 TLLTEEST

-123 YNLKETHTGFYAYA
+123 YNLEETHTGFYTYA
-137 NRAALKQQINAIEQ
+137 GKESLKSQINAITQ
-151 NEDEG
+151 NQSDG

-191 TMAYRV
+191 TKAYEF
-197 SQVAAD
+197 VAVNATYT
-203 ISFDGFNID
+203 
-212 VKSNC
+212 NC
-217 GEFSS
+217 QS
-222 SHKTPDLS
+222 SHSIFNWSHSDGHFKADTFLPDYNSTL
-230 VSVNYKAGTPEIV
+230 GE
-243 SCDYTQTVGDGTST
+243 GT
-257 TNSYSV
+257 TNDFGTYSYNAIASSV
-263 SSTINTALNHGST
+263 TCNKGKSRDID
-276 SGSVKCSHFLGIGQQ
+276 C
-291 DWPYV
+291 
-296 INENYSNGQELS
+296 NYYKDS
-308 TGTVSG
+308 SG
-314 NGLPAKDF
+314 NWVYTTNEVETNLGVP
-322 TFSTKVAAR
+322 
-331 VTMQI
+331 TM
-336 SNHGLPTIWEAQQAT
+336 WEAEQAT

-371 LKACATNPTKGF
+371 LKACATNPTKGY
-383 FAISSSTNI
+383 FAIGSSTNI
-392 ETALKDV
+392 ETALKDA

-406 IAIAARAGSVAD
+406 ISIAARAGSVAD

-423 VQLVIKE
+423 VQLVFKDA
-430 TAPIITTDENVYN
+430 APIITTDMAVYAAGN
-443 NGDADIYISQG
+443 ADVYISQG

-480 KYRVSIKSG
+480 KYRVTIKSG
-489 YNPPTG
+489 YNPSTG
-495 ETLLTNEQATFS
+495 KTLLTNEQAAFS
-507 YIDYLGRDAEAEFP
+507 YIDYLGRNAEAEFP

-558 ANQVRPAEYHSAD
+558 ANQVQPAEYHSVN

-578 NTPYTVAHELFDGY
+578 NTPYTVDHKIFDGY
-592 TYYGSYILNDSSLTE
+592 TYYGSYILNDGILTE
-607 GSSATVTL
+607 GDSATVTL

-660 LTGHLYG
+660 PGGRLYG

-673 ACGAGSV
+673 ACGADSV

-688 AMDFTPEA
+688 AMDFTPVA
-696 GATYYIWEPSNVYL
+696 GATYYIWEPSDVYL

-786 DGSLNATEGIEAT
+786 DGSLNAIEGIEAT

-815 FYQKDAAFSFQPYWI
+815 FYQKDAVFSFQPYWI

-835 RVTGTSVRTCTYR
+835 RVTGTS
-848 GTGTTDD
+848 
-855 HQSLGISAEPT
+855 
-866 GSACTVVSAAETTI
+866 
-880 HFAETYS
+880 
-887 LDAATD
+887 
-893 APVAPPEPEPE
+893 
-904 TVTLTLHEGTSTR
+904 TR
-917 SITVLT
+917 SITVPT

-958 QEDRTLYG
+958 QENRTLYG

-1025 AQMVFGRC
+1025 AQMVFGRS

-1047 QGLQLGAAI
+1047 QGLQRGAAI

>member
-1 MKRIKRTLAALLIV
+1 MKRIKRTLAALLTV

-86 PSETSKED
+86 DNS
-94 RMTKTKA
+94 RMAKTKA

-108 TLLTEDST
+108 TLLTEEST

-123 YNLKETHTGFYAYA
+123 YNLNETHTGFYTYE
-137 NRAALKQQINAIEQ
+137 NKAALKHQIDAIAKSRPEKL
-151 NEDEG
+151 G

-191 TMAYRV
+191 TKAYEF
-197 SQVAAD
+197 VAKNPTYTGCESWHV
-203 ISFDGFNID
+203 ISGHHGGTFKAETFEPNYSLTLGDGRTNDFGTYSYNAIARSVICD
-212 VKSNC
+212 KGVKSDIDC
-217 GEFSS
+217 
-222 SHKTPDLS
+222 
-230 VSVNYKAGTPEIV
+230 NYYKDSFGNWV
-243 SCDYTQTVGDGTST
+243 YT
-257 TNSYSV
+257 TNE
-263 SSTINTALNHGST
+263 
-276 SGSVKCSHFLGIGQQ
+276 VKTDLGV
-291 DWPYV
+291 P
-296 INENYSNGQELS
+296 
-308 TGTVSG
+308 
-314 NGLPAKDF
+314 
-322 TFSTKVAAR
+322 
-331 VTMQI
+331 TM
-336 SNHGLPTIWEAQQAT
+336 WEAEQAT

-392 ETALKDV
+392 ETALKDA

-406 IAIAARAGSVAD
+406 ISIAARAGSVAD

-423 VQLVIKE
+423 VQLVFKDA
-430 TAPIITTDENVYN
+430 APIITTDMAVYAAGN
-443 NGDADIYISQG
+443 ADVYISQG

-480 KYRVSIKSG
+480 KYRVTIKSG
-489 YNPPTG
+489 YNPSTG

-507 YIDYLGRDAEAEFP
+507 YIDYLGRNAEAEFP

-540 EQGQPVN
+540 DKGLPVN

-558 ANQVRPAEYHSAD
+558 ANQVQPAEYHSVN

-578 NTPYTVAHELFDGY
+578 NTPYTVDHKIFDGY
-592 TYYGSYILNDSSLTE
+592 TYYGSYILNDGILTE
-607 GSSATVTL
+607 GDSATVTL

-667 GAFSAE
+667 GTFSAE
-673 ACGAGSV
+673 ACGADSV

-696 GATYYIWEPSNVYL
+696 GATYYIWEPSDVYL

-774 KGSKL
+774 KNGTL

-786 DGSLNATEGIEAT
+786 NGILNATEGLEAT

-855 HQSLGISAEPT
+855 HQSLGISAETT

-880 HFAETYS
+880 RFAETYS

-893 APVAPPEPEPE
+893 APAAPPEPEPE
-904 TVTLTLHEGTSTR
+904 TVALTLHEGTSTR
-917 SITVLT
+917 SITVPT

-958 QEDRTLYG
+958 QENRTLYG

-997 RGFAETGFVINGK
+997 RGFAEAGFVINGK

-1025 AQMVFGRC
+1025 AQMVFGRS

-1047 QGLQLGAAI
+1047 QGLQRGAAI

>member
-86 PSETSKED
+86 DNS
-94 RMTKTKA
+94 RMAKTKA

-108 TLLTEDST
+108 TLLTEEST

-123 YNLKETHTGFYAYA
+123 YNLNETHTGFYTYE
-137 NRAALKQQINAIEQ
+137 NKAALKHQIDAIAKSRPETL
-151 NEDEG
+151 G

-191 TMAYRV
+191 TKAYEF
-197 SQVAAD
+197 VAKNPTYTGCESWHFL
-203 ISFDGFNID
+203 ISGHHGGTFKAETFEPNYSLTLGDGRTNDFGTYSYNAIARSVICD
-212 VKSNC
+212 KGVKSDIDCNYYKD
-217 GEFSS
+217 SS
-222 SHKTPDLS
+222 GNW
-230 VSVNYKAGTPEIV
+230 VY
-243 SCDYTQTVGDGTST
+243 T
-257 TNSYSV
+257 TNEV
-263 SSTINTALNHGST
+263 GTD
-276 SGSVKCSHFLGIGQQ
+276 LGV
-291 DWPYV
+291 P
-296 INENYSNGQELS
+296 
-308 TGTVSG
+308 
-314 NGLPAKDF
+314 
-322 TFSTKVAAR
+322 
-331 VTMQI
+331 TM
-336 SNHGLPTIWEAQQAT
+336 WEAEQAT

-392 ETALKDV
+392 ETALKDA

-406 IAIAARAGSVAD
+406 ISIAARAGSVAD
-418 TMGDK
+418 TMGDN
-423 VQLVIKE
+423 VQLVFKDA
-430 TAPIITTDENVYN
+430 APIITTDMAVYAAGN
-443 NGDADIYISQG
+443 ADVYISQG

-480 KYRVSIKSG
+480 KYRVTIKSG
-489 YNPPTG
+489 YNPSTG

-540 EQGQPVN
+540 DKGLPVN

-558 ANQVRPAEYHSAD
+558 ANQVQPAEYHSVN

-578 NTPYTVAHELFDGY
+578 NTPYTVDHKIFNGY
-592 TYYGSYILNDSSLTE
+592 TYYGSYILNDGSLTE
-607 GSSATVTL
+607 GDSATVTL

-673 ACGAGSV
+673 ACGADSV

-1047 QGLQLGAAI
+1047 QGLQRGAAI

>member
-1 MKRIKRTLAALLIV
+1 MKRIKRTLAALLTV

-86 PSETSKED
+86 DNS
-94 RMTKTKA
+94 RMAKTKA

-108 TLLTEDST
+108 TLLTEEST

-123 YNLKETHTGFYAYA
+123 YNLNETHTGFYTYE
-137 NRAALKQQINAIEQ
+137 NKAALKHQIDAIAKSRPEKL
-151 NEDEG
+151 G

-179 NKSIVLLSDGEP
+179 NKSIVLLSDGVPTKAYTFVAKNPTYTGCESWHVISGHHGGTFKAETFEPNYSLTLGDGRTNDFGTYSYNAIARSVICDKGVKSDIDCNYYKDSSGNWVYTTNEVGTDLGVP
-191 TMAYRV
+191 TM
-197 SQVAAD
+197 
-203 ISFDGFNID
+203 
-212 VKSNC
+212 
-217 GEFSS
+217 
-222 SHKTPDLS
+222 
-230 VSVNYKAGTPEIV
+230 
-243 SCDYTQTVGDGTST
+243 
-257 TNSYSV
+257 
-263 SSTINTALNHGST
+263 
-276 SGSVKCSHFLGIGQQ
+276 
-291 DWPYV
+291 
-296 INENYSNGQELS
+296 
-308 TGTVSG
+308 
-314 NGLPAKDF
+314 
-322 TFSTKVAAR
+322 
-331 VTMQI
+331 
-336 SNHGLPTIWEAQQAT
+336 WEAEQAT

-392 ETALKDV
+392 ETALKDA

-406 IAIAARAGSVAD
+406 ISIAARAGSVAD

-423 VQLVIKE
+423 VQLVFKDA
-430 TAPIITTDENVYN
+430 APIITTDMAVYAAGN
-443 NGDADIYISQG
+443 ADVYISQG
-454 TASYDSAARAIH
+454 TASYDSATRAIH

-480 KYRVSIKSG
+480 KYRVTIKSG
-489 YNPPTG
+489 YNPSTG
-495 ETLLTNEQATFS
+495 KTLLTNEQAIFS

-540 EQGQPVN
+540 DKGLPVN

-558 ANQVRPAEYHSAD
+558 AHQVQPAQYHCVN
-571 GSTGLRY
+571 GSTGLLY
-578 NTPYTVAHELFDGY
+578 NTPYTVDHKIFDGY
-592 TYYGSYILNDSSLTE
+592 TYYGSYILNDGSLTE

-615 TAVSSN
+615 TAANSN

-673 ACGAGSV
+673 ACGADSV

-696 GATYYIWEPSNVYL
+696 GATYYIWEPSDVYL

-774 KGSKL
+774 KGSEL

-855 HQSLGISAEPT
+855 HQSLGISAKTT

-880 HFAETYS
+880 RFAETYS

-904 TVTLTLHEGTSTR
+904 TVTLTLHEGTDTR
-917 SITVLT
+917 TLTVLT

-958 QEDRTLYG
+958 QENRTLYG

-1010 RVAVPQLTE
+1010 RVSVPQLTE

-1025 AQMVFGRC
+1025 AQMVFGRS

-1047 QGLQLGAAI
+1047 QGLQRGAAI

>member
-1 MKRIKRTLAALLIV
+1 MKRIKRTLAALLTV
-15 VLTLAL
+15 VLTLTL

-86 PSETSKED
+86 DNS
-94 RMTKTKA
+94 RMAKTKA

-123 YNLKETHTGFYAYA
+123 YNLNETHTGFYTYE
-137 NRAALKQQINAIEQ
+137 NKAALKHQIDAIAKSRPEKL
-151 NEDEG
+151 G

-191 TMAYRV
+191 TKAYEF
-197 SQVAAD
+197 VAKNPTYTGCESWHV
-203 ISFDGFNID
+203 ISGHHGGTFKAETFEPNYSLTLGDGRTNDFGTYSYNAIARSVICD
-212 VKSNC
+212 KGVKSDIDCNYYKD
-217 GEFSS
+217 SS
-222 SHKTPDLS
+222 GNW
-230 VSVNYKAGTPEIV
+230 VY
-243 SCDYTQTVGDGTST
+243 T
-257 TNSYSV
+257 TNKV
-263 SSTINTALNHGST
+263 GTD
-276 SGSVKCSHFLGIGQQ
+276 LGV
-291 DWPYV
+291 P
-296 INENYSNGQELS
+296 
-308 TGTVSG
+308 
-314 NGLPAKDF
+314 
-322 TFSTKVAAR
+322 
-331 VTMQI
+331 TM
-336 SNHGLPTIWEAQQAT
+336 WEAEQAT

-392 ETALKDV
+392 ETALKDA

-406 IAIAARAGSVAD
+406 ISIAARAGSVAD

-423 VQLVIKE
+423 VQLVFKDA
-430 TAPIITTDENVYN
+430 APIITTDMAVYAAGN
-443 NGDADIYISQG
+443 ADVYISQG

-480 KYRVSIKSG
+480 KYRVTIKSG
-489 YNPPTG
+489 YNPSTG
-495 ETLLTNEQATFS
+495 ETLLTNEQAAFS
-507 YIDYLGRDAEAEFP
+507 YIDYLGRNAEAEFP

-540 EQGQPVN
+540 EKGLPVN

-558 ANQVRPAEYHSAD
+558 AHQVQPAEYHSVN

-578 NTPYTVAHELFDGY
+578 NTPYTVDHKIFDGY
-592 TYYGSYILNDSSLTE
+592 TYYGSYILNDGSLTE
-607 GSSATVTL
+607 GDSATVTL

-673 ACGAGSV
+673 ACGADNV

-696 GATYYIWEPSNVYL
+696 GATYYIWEPSDVYL

-774 KGSKL
+774 KGSEL

-786 DGSLNATEGIEAT
+786 DGSLNATEGIDAT

-855 HQSLGISAEPT
+855 HQSLGISAKTT

-880 HFAETYS
+880 RFAETYS

-893 APVAPPEPEPE
+893 APVAPPEPEPK

-917 SITVLT
+917 SITVPT

-958 QEDRTLYG
+958 QENRTLYG

-1025 AQMVFGRC
+1025 AQMVFGRS

-1047 QGLQLGAAI
+1047 QGLQRGAAI

>member
-1 MKRIKRTLAALLIV
+1 MKRIKRTLAALLTV

-86 PSETSKED
+86 DNS
-94 RMTKTKA
+94 RMAKTKA

-108 TLLTEDST
+108 TLLTEEST

-123 YNLKETHTGFYAYA
+123 YNLKETHTGFYTYG
-137 NRAALKQQINAIEQ
+137 NRAELKQQISSISK
-151 NEDEG
+151 NENDG

-191 TMAYRV
+191 TKAYAF
-197 SQVAAD
+197 VAKNPTYTGCESWHL
-203 ISFDGFNID
+203 ISGHHGGTFKAETF
-212 VKSNC
+212 
-217 GEFSS
+217 E
-222 SHKTPDLS
+222 P
-230 VSVNYKAGTPEIV
+230 NYSLTL
-243 SCDYTQTVGDGTST
+243 GDGRTNDFGTYSYNAIAWSVTCNKNVSKDIDCNYYKDSSGNWVYT
-257 TNSYSV
+257 TNEV
-263 SSTINTALNHGST
+263 GTD
-276 SGSVKCSHFLGIGQQ
+276 LGV
-291 DWPYV
+291 P
-296 INENYSNGQELS
+296 
-308 TGTVSG
+308 
-314 NGLPAKDF
+314 
-322 TFSTKVAAR
+322 
-331 VTMQI
+331 TM
-336 SNHGLPTIWEAQQAT
+336 WEAEQAT
-351 AEGTTVYTV
+351 AESTTVYTV

-392 ETALKDV
+392 EAALKDA

-406 IAIAARAGSVAD
+406 ISIAARAGSVAD

-423 VQLVIKE
+423 VQLVFKDA
-430 TAPIITTDENVYN
+430 APIITTDMAVYAVGN
-443 NGDADIYISQG
+443 ADVYISQG

-480 KYRVSIKSG
+480 KYRVTIKSG
-489 YNPPTG
+489 CTPSTG
-495 ETLLTNEQATFS
+495 ETLLTNEQAIFS

-540 EQGQPVN
+540 DKGLPVN

-558 ANQVRPAEYHSAD
+558 ANQVQPVEYHSVN

-578 NTPYTVAHELFDGY
+578 NTPYTVDHKIFDGY
-592 TYYGSYILNDSSLTE
+592 TYYGSYILNDGSLTE
-607 GSSATVTL
+607 GDSATVTL
-615 TAVSSN
+615 TAANSN

-673 ACGAGSV
+673 ACGADSV

-696 GATYYIWEPSNVYL
+696 GATYYIWEPSDVYL

-724 SNGERGVIATY
+724 SDGERGVIATY

-774 KGSKL
+774 KGSEL

-835 RVTGTSVRTCTYR
+835 RVTGTTVRTCTYR

-855 HQSLGISAEPT
+855 HQSLGISAKTT

-880 HFAETYS
+880 RFAETYS

-917 SITVLT
+917 TLTVLT

-958 QEDRTLYG
+958 QENRTLYG

-1025 AQMVFGRC
+1025 AQMVFGRS

-1047 QGLQLGAAI
+1047 QGLQRGAAI

>member
-1 MKRIKRTLAALLIV
+1 MKRIKRTLAALLTV

-86 PSETSKED
+86 DNS
-94 RMTKTKA
+94 RMAKTKA

-108 TLLTEDST
+108 TLLTEEST

-123 YNLKETHTGFYAYA
+123 YNLNETHTGFYTYE
-137 NRAALKQQINAIEQ
+137 NKAALKHQIDAIAKSRPEKL
-151 NEDEG
+151 G

-191 TMAYRV
+191 TKAYEF
-197 SQVAAD
+197 VAKNPTYTGCESWHV
-203 ISFDGFNID
+203 ISGHHGGTFKAETFEPNYSLTLGDGRTNDFGTYSYNAIARSVICD
-212 VKSNC
+212 KGVKSDIDC
-217 GEFSS
+217 
-222 SHKTPDLS
+222 
-230 VSVNYKAGTPEIV
+230 NYYKDSFGNWV
-243 SCDYTQTVGDGTST
+243 YT
-257 TNSYSV
+257 TNE
-263 SSTINTALNHGST
+263 
-276 SGSVKCSHFLGIGQQ
+276 VKTDLGV
-291 DWPYV
+291 P
-296 INENYSNGQELS
+296 
-308 TGTVSG
+308 
-314 NGLPAKDF
+314 
-322 TFSTKVAAR
+322 
-331 VTMQI
+331 TM
-336 SNHGLPTIWEAQQAT
+336 WEAEQAT

-392 ETALKDV
+392 ETALKDA

-406 IAIAARAGSVAD
+406 ISIAARAGSVAD

-423 VQLVIKE
+423 VQLVFKDA
-430 TAPIITTDENVYN
+430 APIITTDMAVYAAGN
-443 NGDADIYISQG
+443 ADVYISQG

-480 KYRVSIKSG
+480 KYRVTIKSG
-489 YNPPTG
+489 YNPSTG

-540 EQGQPVN
+540 EKGQPVN

-558 ANQVRPAEYHSAD
+558 ANQVQPAQYHSVN

-578 NTPYTVAHELFDGY
+578 NTPYTVDHKIFDGY
-592 TYYGSYILNDSSLTE
+592 TYYGSYILNDGSLTE
-607 GSSATVTL
+607 GDSATVTL

-673 ACGAGSV
+673 ACGADSV

-696 GATYYIWEPSNVYL
+696 GATYYIWEPSDVYL

-774 KGSKL
+774 MGSKL
-779 YQQLFVR
+779 YQQLFVC

-855 HQSLGISAEPT
+855 HQSLGISAKTT

-880 HFAETYS
+880 RFAETYS

-893 APVAPPEPEPE
+893 APDAPPEPEPE
-904 TVTLTLHEGTSTR
+904 TVTLTLHEGTDTR
-917 SITVLT
+917 TLTVLT

-958 QEDRTLYG
+958 QENRTLYG

-997 RGFAETGFVINGK
+997 RGYAETGFVINGK

-1025 AQMVFGRC
+1025 AQMVFGRS

-1047 QGLQLGAAI
+1047 QGLQRGAAI

>member
-1 MKRIKRTLAALLIV
+1 MKRIKRTLAALLTV

-59 VTLGIQGK
+59 VTLDIQGK

-86 PSETSKED
+86 DNS
-94 RMTKTKA
+94 RMAKTKA

-108 TLLTEDST
+108 TLLTEEST

-123 YNLKETHTGFYAYA
+123 YNLEETHTGFYTYE
-137 NRAALKQQINAIEQ
+137 NKAALKHQIDAIAKSRPETL
-151 NEDEG
+151 G

-191 TMAYRV
+191 TKAYEF
-197 SQVAAD
+197 VAVNATYT
-203 ISFDGFNID
+203 
-212 VKSNC
+212 NC
-217 GEFSS
+217 QS
-222 SHKTPDLS
+222 SHGLVFNRNHSGGQFKADTFLPDYNL
-230 VSVNYKAGTPEIV
+230 TL
-243 SCDYTQTVGDGTST
+243 GDGGTNDFGTYSHNAIASSVTCNKGVSRDIDCNYYKDSSDNWVYT
-257 TNSYSV
+257 TNV
-263 SSTINTALNHGST
+263 
-276 SGSVKCSHFLGIGQQ
+276 VKTDLGV
-291 DWPYV
+291 P
-296 INENYSNGQELS
+296 
-308 TGTVSG
+308 
-314 NGLPAKDF
+314 
-322 TFSTKVAAR
+322 
-331 VTMQI
+331 TM
-336 SNHGLPTIWEAQQAT
+336 WEAEQAT

-371 LKACATNPTKGF
+371 LKACATDPTKGY
-383 FAISSSTNI
+383 FAIGSSTNV
-392 ETALKDV
+392 ETALKDA

-418 TMGDK
+418 TMGEN
-423 VQLVIKE
+423 VQLVFNNS
-430 TAPIITTDENVYN
+430 APIITTDKDVY
-443 NGDADIYISQG
+443 DAGNADVYISQG

-480 KYRVSIKSG
+480 KYRVTIKSG
-489 YNPPTG
+489 YNPSTG

-540 EQGQPVN
+540 ENGQPVN

-578 NTPYTVAHELFDGY
+578 NTPYTVDHKIFDGY
-592 TYYGSYILNDSSLTE
+592 TYYGSYILNDGSLTE
-607 GSSATVTL
+607 GDSATVTL

-641 VVQTDTHA
+641 VVQTDTYA

-673 ACGAGSV
+673 ACGADNV

-696 GATYYIWEPSNVYL
+696 GATYYIWEPSDVYL

-753 GSSYVSE
+753 SSSYLSE
-760 KDGASIA
+760 KDGTSIA

-774 KGSKL
+774 KGSEL

-786 DGSLNATEGIEAT
+786 DGSLNATEGIDAT

-855 HQSLGISAEPT
+855 HQGLGISAKTT

-880 HFAETYS
+880 RFAETYS

-958 QEDRTLYG
+958 QENRTLYG

-997 RGFAETGFVINGK
+997 RGFAEAGFVINGK

-1025 AQMVFGRC
+1025 AQMVFGRS

-1047 QGLQLGAAI
+1047 QGLQRGAAI

>member
-1 MKRIKRTLAALLIV
+1 MKRIKRTLAALLTV

-59 VTLGIQGK
+59 VTLDIQGK

-86 PSETSKED
+86 DNS
-94 RMTKTKA
+94 RMAKTKA

-108 TLLTEDST
+108 TLLTEEST

-123 YNLKETHTGFYAYA
+123 YNLEETHTGFYTYA
-137 NRAALKQQINAIEQ
+137 NKESLKSQINAIKKD
-151 NEDEG
+151 NDNG

-191 TMAYRV
+191 TKAYEF
-197 SQVAAD
+197 VAVNATYT
-203 ISFDGFNID
+203 
-212 VKSNC
+212 NC
-217 GEFSS
+217 QS
-222 SHKTPDLS
+222 SHGLVFNRNHSGGQFKADTFLPDYNL
-230 VSVNYKAGTPEIV
+230 TL
-243 SCDYTQTVGDGTST
+243 GDGGTNDFGTYSHNAIASSVTCNKGVSRDIDCNYYKDSSDNWVYT
-257 TNSYSV
+257 TNV
-263 SSTINTALNHGST
+263 
-276 SGSVKCSHFLGIGQQ
+276 VKTDLGV
-291 DWPYV
+291 P
-296 INENYSNGQELS
+296 
-308 TGTVSG
+308 
-314 NGLPAKDF
+314 
-322 TFSTKVAAR
+322 
-331 VTMQI
+331 TM
-336 SNHGLPTIWEAQQAT
+336 WEAEQAT

-371 LKACATNPTKGF
+371 LKACATDPTKGY
-383 FAISSSTNI
+383 FAIGSSTNV
-392 ETALKDV
+392 ETALKDA

-418 TMGDK
+418 TMGEN
-423 VQLVIKE
+423 VQLVFNNS
-430 TAPIITTDENVYN
+430 APIITTDKDVY
-443 NGDADIYISQG
+443 DAGNADVYISQG

-480 KYRVSIKSG
+480 KYRVTIKSG
-489 YNPPTG
+489 YNPSTG

-540 EQGQPVN
+540 EKGQPVN

-592 TYYGSYILNDSSLTE
+592 TYYGSYILNDSSLTA
-607 GSSATVTL
+607 GDSATVTL
-615 TAVSSN
+615 TAANSN

-660 LTGHLYG
+660 PGGRLYG

-673 ACGAGSV
+673 ACGADSV

-696 GATYYIWEPSNVYL
+696 GATYYIWEPSDVYL

-716 VWQHVYGG
+716 VWQHVYGS

-753 GSSYVSE
+753 SSSYASE

-774 KGSKL
+774 KGSEL
-779 YQQLFVR
+779 YQQLYVWR
-786 DGSLNATEGIEAT
+786 GELNATTGINAET
-799 SRDDG
+799 RDDG
-804 YIGLYRWTDGA
+804 YIGLYRWTDSA
-815 FYQKDAAFSFQPYWI
+815 FYHENATLSFQPYWI

-848 GTGTTDD
+848 GTGTTED
-855 HQSLGISAEPT
+855 HQSLGISAKPT

-880 HFAETYS
+880 RFAETYS

-917 SITVLT
+917 TLTVLT

-958 QEDRTLYG
+958 QENRTLYG

-1010 RVAVPQLTE
+1010 RVAAPQLTE

-1025 AQMVFGRC
+1025 AQMVFGRS

-1047 QGLQLGAAI
+1047 QGLQRGAAI

>member
-1 MKRIKRTLAALLIV
+1 MKRIKRTLAALLTV

-86 PSETSKED
+86 PSKTSKED

-137 NRAALKQQINAIEQ
+137 NRAALKQQINAITQ
-151 NEDEG
+151 NNDDG

-179 NKSIVLLSDGEP
+179 NKNIVLLSDGEP
-191 TMAYRV
+191 TKAYEF
-197 SQVAAD
+197 VAKNPTYTGCESWHV
-203 ISFDGFNID
+203 ISGHHGGTFKAETFEPNYSLTLGDGRTNDFGTYSYNAIARSVICD
-212 VKSNC
+212 KGVKSDIDCNYYKD
-217 GEFSS
+217 SS
-222 SHKTPDLS
+222 GNW
-230 VSVNYKAGTPEIV
+230 VY
-243 SCDYTQTVGDGTST
+243 T
-257 TNSYSV
+257 TNKV
-263 SSTINTALNHGST
+263 GTD
-276 SGSVKCSHFLGIGQQ
+276 LGV
-291 DWPYV
+291 P
-296 INENYSNGQELS
+296 
-308 TGTVSG
+308 
-314 NGLPAKDF
+314 
-322 TFSTKVAAR
+322 
-331 VTMQI
+331 TM
-336 SNHGLPTIWEAQQAT
+336 WEAEQAT

-392 ETALKDV
+392 ETALKDA

-406 IAIAARAGSVAD
+406 ISIAARAGSVAD

-423 VQLVIKE
+423 VQLVFKDA
-430 TAPIITTDENVYN
+430 APIITTDMAVYAAGN
-443 NGDADIYISQG
+443 ADVYISQG

-480 KYRVSIKSG
+480 KYRVTIKSG
-489 YNPPTG
+489 CNPSTG

-507 YIDYLGRDAEAEFP
+507 YIDYLGRNAEAEFP

-540 EQGQPVN
+540 DEGLPVN

-558 ANQVRPAEYHSAD
+558 ANQVQPAEYHSVN
-571 GSTGLRY
+571 GSTGLLY
-578 NTPYTVAHELFDGY
+578 NTPYTVDHKIFDGY
-592 TYYGSYILNDSSLTE
+592 TYYGSYILNDGNLTE
-607 GSSATVTL
+607 GDSATVTL

-673 ACGAGSV
+673 ACGADSV

-696 GATYYIWEPSNVYL
+696 GATYYIWEPSDVYL

-735 LLTTIDRTLYQE
+735 LLTTIDRTHYQE

-774 KGSKL
+774 KNGTL

-786 DGSLNATEGIEAT
+786 NGILNATNATEGLEAT

-855 HQSLGISAEPT
+855 HQSLGISAETT
-866 GSACTVVSAAETTI
+866 GSACTVVSAETTI
-880 HFAETYS
+880 RFAETYS

-958 QEDRTLYG
+958 QENRTLYG

-1025 AQMVFGRC
+1025 AQMVFGRS

-1047 QGLQLGAAI
+1047 QGLQRGAAI

>member
-1 MKRIKRTLAALLIV
+1 MKRIKRTLAALLTV

-86 PSETSKED
+86 PSKTSKED

-137 NRAALKQQINAIEQ
+137 NRAALKQQINAITQ
-151 NEDEG
+151 NNDDG

-179 NKSIVLLSDGEP
+179 NKNIVLLSDGEP
-191 TMAYRV
+191 TKAYEF
-197 SQVAAD
+197 VAKNPTYTGCESWHV
-203 ISFDGFNID
+203 ISGHHGGTFKAETFEPNYSLTLGDGRTNDFGTYSYNAIARSVICD
-212 VKSNC
+212 KGVKSDIDCNYYKD
-217 GEFSS
+217 SS
-222 SHKTPDLS
+222 GNW
-230 VSVNYKAGTPEIV
+230 VY
-243 SCDYTQTVGDGTST
+243 T
-257 TNSYSV
+257 TNKV
-263 SSTINTALNHGST
+263 GTD
-276 SGSVKCSHFLGIGQQ
+276 LGV
-291 DWPYV
+291 P
-296 INENYSNGQELS
+296 
-308 TGTVSG
+308 
-314 NGLPAKDF
+314 
-322 TFSTKVAAR
+322 
-331 VTMQI
+331 TM
-336 SNHGLPTIWEAQQAT
+336 WEAEQAT

-392 ETALKDV
+392 ETALKDA

-406 IAIAARAGSVAD
+406 ISIAARAGSVAD

-423 VQLVIKE
+423 VQLVFKDA
-430 TAPIITTDENVYN
+430 APIITTDMAVYAAGN
-443 NGDADIYISQG
+443 ADVYISQG

-480 KYRVSIKSG
+480 KYRVTIKSG
-489 YNPPTG
+489 CNPSTG

-507 YIDYLGRDAEAEFP
+507 YIDYLGRNAEAEFP

-540 EQGQPVN
+540 DEGLPVN

-558 ANQVRPAEYHSAD
+558 ANQVQPAEYHSVN
-571 GSTGLRY
+571 GSTGLLY
-578 NTPYTVAHELFDGY
+578 NTPYTVDHKIFDGY
-592 TYYGSYILNDSSLTE
+592 TYYGSYILNDGILTE
-607 GSSATVTL
+607 GDSATVTL

-660 LTGHLYG
+660 PGGRLYG

-673 ACGAGSV
+673 ACGADSV

-688 AMDFTPEA
+688 AMDFTPVA
-696 GATYYIWEPSNVYL
+696 GATYYIWEPSDVYL

-786 DGSLNATEGIEAT
+786 DGSLNAIEGIEAT

-815 FYQKDAAFSFQPYWI
+815 FYQKDAVFSFQPYWI

-880 HFAETYS
+880 RFAETYS

-893 APVAPPEPEPE
+893 APVAPPEPEPK

-917 SITVLT
+917 SITVPT

-958 QEDRTLYG
+958 QENRTLYG

-1025 AQMVFGRC
+1025 AQMVFGRS

-1047 QGLQLGAAI
+1047 QGLQRGAAI

>member
-1 MKRIKRTLAALLIV
+1 MKRIKRTLAALLTV

-21 LGEAVFAD
+21 LGEAVFAG

-123 YNLKETHTGFYAYA
+123 YNLKETHTGFYTYG
-137 NRAALKQQINAIEQ
+137 NRAELKQQISSISK
-151 NEDEG
+151 NENDG

-191 TMAYRV
+191 TKAYAF
-197 SQVAAD
+197 VAKNPTYTGCESWHL
-203 ISFDGFNID
+203 ISGHHGGTFKAETF
-212 VKSNC
+212 
-217 GEFSS
+217 E
-222 SHKTPDLS
+222 P
-230 VSVNYKAGTPEIV
+230 NYSLTL
-243 SCDYTQTVGDGTST
+243 GDGRTNDFGTYSYNAIARSVTCNKDVSKDIDCNYYKDSSGNWVYT
-257 TNSYSV
+257 TNEV
-263 SSTINTALNHGST
+263 ETD
-276 SGSVKCSHFLGIGQQ
+276 LGV
-291 DWPYV
+291 P
-296 INENYSNGQELS
+296 
-308 TGTVSG
+308 
-314 NGLPAKDF
+314 
-322 TFSTKVAAR
+322 
-331 VTMQI
+331 TM
-336 SNHGLPTIWEAQQAT
+336 WEAEQAT

-371 LKACATNPTKGF
+371 LKACATNPTKGY
-383 FAISSSTNI
+383 FAIGSTTNI
-392 ETALKDV
+392 ETALKDA

-406 IAIAARAGSVAD
+406 ISIAARAGSVAD
-418 TMGDK
+418 TMGDN
-423 VQLVIKE
+423 VQLVFKDA
-430 TAPIITTDENVYN
+430 APIITTDMAVYAAGN
-443 NGDADIYISQG
+443 ADVYISQG

-489 YNPPTG
+489 YNPSTG

-507 YIDYLGRDAEAEFP
+507 YINYLGRNAEAEFP

-540 EQGQPVN
+540 EKGQPVN

-558 ANQVRPAEYHSAD
+558 ANQVQPAEYHSVN

-578 NTPYTVAHELFDGY
+578 NTPYTVDHKIFGGY
-592 TYYGSYILNDSSLTE
+592 TYYGSYILNDGSLTE

-660 LTGHLYG
+660 PGGRLYG

-673 ACGAGSV
+673 ACGADSV

-688 AMDFTPEA
+688 AMDFTPVA
-696 GATYYIWEPSNVYL
+696 GATYYIWEPSDVYL

-724 SNGERGVIATY
+724 SDGERGVIATY

-753 GSSYVSE
+753 SSSYVSE

-774 KGSKL
+774 KGSEL

-855 HQSLGISAEPT
+855 HQGLGISAKTT

-880 HFAETYS
+880 RFAETYS

-958 QEDRTLYG
+958 QENRTLYG

-997 RGFAETGFVINGK
+997 RGFAEAGFVINGK

-1025 AQMVFGRC
+1025 AQMVFGRS

-1047 QGLQLGAAI
+1047 QGLQRGAAI

>member
-86 PSETSKED
+86 DNS
-94 RMTKTKA
+94 RMAKTKA

-191 TMAYRV
+191 TKAYEF
-197 SQVAAD
+197 VAKNPTYTGCESWHV
-203 ISFDGFNID
+203 ISGHHGGTFKAETF
-212 VKSNC
+212 
-217 GEFSS
+217 E
-222 SHKTPDLS
+222 P
-230 VSVNYKAGTPEIV
+230 NYSLTL
-243 SCDYTQTVGDGTST
+243 GDGNTDDFGTYSYNAIASSVTCNKGKSRDIDCNYYKDSFGNWVYT
-257 TNSYSV
+257 TNE
-263 SSTINTALNHGST
+263 
-276 SGSVKCSHFLGIGQQ
+276 VKTDLGV
-291 DWPYV
+291 P
-296 INENYSNGQELS
+296 
-308 TGTVSG
+308 
-314 NGLPAKDF
+314 
-322 TFSTKVAAR
+322 
-331 VTMQI
+331 TM
-336 SNHGLPTIWEAQQAT
+336 WEAEQAT

-371 LKACATNPTKGF
+371 LKACATDPTKGY
-383 FAISSSTNI
+383 FAIGSSTNV
-392 ETALKDV
+392 ETALKDA

-418 TMGDK
+418 TMGEN
-423 VQLVIKE
+423 VQLVFNNS
-430 TAPIITTDENVYN
+430 APIITTDKDVY
-443 NGDADIYISQG
+443 DAGNADVYISQG

-480 KYRVSIKSG
+480 KYRVTIKSG
-489 YNPPTG
+489 YNPSTG

-540 EQGQPVN
+540 ENGQPVN

-592 TYYGSYILNDSSLTE
+592 TYYGSYILNDSSLTA
-607 GSSATVTL
+607 GDSATVTL
-615 TAVSSN
+615 TAANSN

-660 LTGHLYG
+660 PGGRLYG

-673 ACGAGSV
+673 ACGADSV

-696 GATYYIWEPSNVYL
+696 GATYYIWEPSDVYL

-716 VWQHVYGG
+716 VWQHVYGS

-753 GSSYVSE
+753 SSSYASE

-774 KGSKL
+774 KGSEL
-779 YQQLFVR
+779 YQQLYVWR
-786 DGSLNATEGIEAT
+786 GELNATTGINAET
-799 SRDDG
+799 RDDG
-804 YIGLYRWTDGA
+804 YIGLYRWTDSA
-815 FYQKDAAFSFQPYWI
+815 FYHENATLSFQPYWI

-848 GTGTTDD
+848 GTGTTED
-855 HQSLGISAEPT
+855 HQSLGISAKPT

-880 HFAETYS
+880 RFAETYS

-917 SITVLT
+917 TLTVLT

-958 QEDRTLYG
+958 QENRTLYG

-1010 RVAVPQLTE
+1010 RVAAPQLTE

-1025 AQMVFGRC
+1025 AQMVFGRS

-1047 QGLQLGAAI
+1047 QGLQRGAAI

>member
-1 MKRIKRTLAALLIV
+1 MNRIKRTLAALLIV

-86 PSETSKED
+86 PSKTSKED

-123 YNLKETHTGFYAYA
+123 YNLKETHTGFYTYG
-137 NRAALKQQINAIEQ
+137 NRAELKQQISSISK
-151 NEDEG
+151 NENDG

-191 TMAYRV
+191 TKAYAF
-197 SQVAAD
+197 VAKNPTYTGCESWHL
-203 ISFDGFNID
+203 ISGHHGGTFKAETF
-212 VKSNC
+212 
-217 GEFSS
+217 E
-222 SHKTPDLS
+222 P
-230 VSVNYKAGTPEIV
+230 NYSLTL
-243 SCDYTQTVGDGTST
+243 GDGRTNDFGTYSYNAIARSVTCNKDVSKDIDCNYYKDSSGNWVYT
-257 TNSYSV
+257 TNEV
-263 SSTINTALNHGST
+263 ETD
-276 SGSVKCSHFLGIGQQ
+276 LGV
-291 DWPYV
+291 P
-296 INENYSNGQELS
+296 
-308 TGTVSG
+308 
-314 NGLPAKDF
+314 
-322 TFSTKVAAR
+322 
-331 VTMQI
+331 TM
-336 SNHGLPTIWEAQQAT
+336 WEAEQAT

-392 ETALKDV
+392 ETALKDA

-406 IAIAARAGSVAD
+406 ISIAARAGSVAD
-418 TMGDK
+418 TMGDN
-423 VQLVIKE
+423 VQLVFKDA
-430 TAPIITTDENVYN
+430 APIITTDMAVYAAGN
-443 NGDADIYISQG
+443 ADVYISQG

-480 KYRVSIKSG
+480 KYRVTIKSG
-489 YNPPTG
+489 YNPSTG
-495 ETLLTNEQATFS
+495 KTLLTNEQAIFS

-540 EQGQPVN
+540 EQGLPVN

-558 ANQVRPAEYHSAD
+558 ANQVQPAQYHSVN
-571 GSTGLRY
+571 GSTGLLY
-578 NTPYTVAHELFDGY
+578 NTPYTVDHKIFGGY
-592 TYYGSYILNDSSLTE
+592 TYYGSYILNDGSLTE
-607 GSSATVTL
+607 GDSATVTL

-673 ACGAGSV
+673 ACGADNV

-696 GATYYIWEPSNVYL
+696 GATYYIWEPSDVYL

-716 VWQHVYGG
+716 VWQHVYGS

-753 GSSYVSE
+753 SSSYASE

-774 KGSKL
+774 KGSEL
-779 YQQLFVR
+779 YQQLYVWR
-786 DGSLNATEGIEAT
+786 GELNATTGINAET
-799 SRDDG
+799 RDDG
-804 YIGLYRWTDGA
+804 YIGLYRWTDGT
-815 FYQKDAAFSFQPYWI
+815 FYHKDASLTFQPYWI

-855 HQSLGISAEPT
+855 HQSLGISTETP
-866 GSACTVVSAAETTI
+866 GSACTAVSAAETTI
-880 HFAETYS
+880 RFAETYS

-904 TVTLTLHEGTSTR
+904 TVTLTLHEDTSTR

-958 QEDRTLYG
+958 QENRTLYG

-1010 RVAVPQLTE
+1010 RVAVPRLTE

-1025 AQMVFGRC
+1025 AQMVFGRS

-1047 QGLQLGAAI
+1047 QGLQRGAAI

>member
-1 MKRIKRTLAALLIV
+1 MKRIKRTLAALLTV

-86 PSETSKED
+86 DNS
-94 RMTKTKA
+94 RMAKTKA

-108 TLLTEDST
+108 TLLTEEST

-137 NRAALKQQINAIEQ
+137 NRAALKQQINAITQ
-151 NEDEG
+151 NNDDG

-179 NKSIVLLSDGEP
+179 NKNIVLLSDGEP
-191 TMAYRV
+191 TASYRIGG
-197 SQVAAD
+197 SITCTED
-203 ISFDGFNID
+203 I
-212 VKSNC
+212 
-217 GEFSS
+217 EF
-222 SHKTPDLS
+222 K
-230 VSVNYKAGTPEIV
+230 
-243 SCDYTQTVGDGTST
+243 DYTFFIGVTKYATS
-257 TNSYSV
+257 N
-263 SSTINTALNHGST
+263 INWATA
-276 SGSVKCSHFLGIGQQ
+276 Q
-291 DWPYV
+291 
-296 INENYSNGQELS
+296 INCNYNK
-308 TGTVSG
+308 VDG
-314 NGLPAKDF
+314 NGEEFVTD
-322 TFSTKVAAR
+322 AASGLEI
-331 VTMQI
+331 TGCKHASDGGDDYI
-336 SNHGLPTIWEAQQAT
+336 THGIATIWESNQAK
-351 AEGTTVYTV
+351 ADGTTIYSV
-360 AFQAGT
+360 ALQVGT
-366 DGERV
+366 NGEQV
-371 LKACATNPTKGF
+371 LKACATNPTKGY
-383 FAISSSTNI
+383 FAIGSSTNI
-392 ETALKDV
+392 ETALKDA

-406 IAIAARAGSVAD
+406 ISIAARAGSVAD

-423 VQLVIKE
+423 VQLVFKDA
-430 TAPIITTDENVYN
+430 APIITTDMAVYAAGN
-443 NGDADIYISQG
+443 ADVYISQG
-454 TASYDSAARAIH
+454 TASYDSATRAIH

-480 KYRVSIKSG
+480 KYRVTIKSG
-489 YNPPTG
+489 YNPSTG

-540 EQGQPVN
+540 DKGQPVN

-558 ANQVRPAEYHSAD
+558 AHQVQPAQYHNAN
-571 GSTGLRY
+571 GSTGLLY
-578 NTPYTVAHELFDGY
+578 NTPYTVDHKIFDGY
-592 TYYGSYILNDSSLTE
+592 TYYGSYILNDGSLTE
-607 GSSATVTL
+607 GDSATVTL

-673 ACGAGSV
+673 ACGADSV

-688 AMDFTPEA
+688 AMDFTPVA
-696 GATYYIWEPSNVYL
+696 GATYYIWEPSDVYL

-753 GSSYVSE
+753 GNSYVSE

-767 YGVVNAN
+767 SRRECKQERHAL
-774 KGSKL
+774 SAA
-779 YQQLFVR
+779 VR
-786 DGSLNATEGIEAT
+786 SERHSECNRRAGGH
-799 SRDDG
+799 
-804 YIGLYRWTDGA
+804 
-815 FYQKDAAFSFQPYWI
+815 QPRRRLHWPVS
-830 TLDGI
+830 LDGR
-835 RVTGTSVRTCTYR
+835 RVLS
-848 GTGTTDD
+848 
-855 HQSLGISAEPT
+855 
-866 GSACTVVSAAETTI
+866 
-880 HFAETYS
+880 
-887 LDAATD
+887 
-893 APVAPPEPEPE
+893 
-904 TVTLTLHEGTSTR
+904 EGCR
-917 SITVLT
+917 I
-923 GDQRGKVAPAELGGK
+923 
-938 VFAGWY
+938 
-944 TDDAYRTPADLSNV
+944 
-958 QEDRTLYG
+958 
-966 KYVSYN
+966 
-972 YLRVEYQRNSF
+972 
-983 LQGNSITLLSAVDG
+983 LL
-997 RGFAETGFVINGK
+997 
-1010 RVAVPQLTE
+1010 P
-1019 RFRVFT
+1019 
-1025 AQMVFGRC
+1025 
-1033 VSRDALLMTMPYSL
+1033 ALLDH
-1047 QGLQLGAAI
+1047 A
-1056 EITPYWVTPD
+1056 
-1066 GTTVYGEARTLIYE
+1066 
-1080 YFTLRG
+1080 

>member
-1 MKRIKRTLAALLIV
+1 MKRIKRTLAALLTV

-86 PSETSKED
+86 DNS
-94 RMTKTKA
+94 RMAKTKA

-108 TLLTEDST
+108 TLLTEEST

-123 YNLKETHTGFYAYA
+123 YNLEETHTGFYTYA
-137 NRAALKQQINAIEQ
+137 NKESLKSQINAIKKD
-151 NEDEG
+151 NDNG

-191 TMAYRV
+191 TKAYAF
-197 SQVAAD
+197 VAKNPTYTGCESWHL
-203 ISFDGFNID
+203 ISGHHGGTFKAETF
-212 VKSNC
+212 
-217 GEFSS
+217 E
-222 SHKTPDLS
+222 P
-230 VSVNYKAGTPEIV
+230 NYSLTL
-243 SCDYTQTVGDGTST
+243 GDGGTNDFGTYSYNAIARSVTCNKDVSKDIDCNYYKDSSGNWVYT
-257 TNSYSV
+257 TNEV
-263 SSTINTALNHGST
+263 GTD
-276 SGSVKCSHFLGIGQQ
+276 LGV
-291 DWPYV
+291 P
-296 INENYSNGQELS
+296 
-308 TGTVSG
+308 
-314 NGLPAKDF
+314 
-322 TFSTKVAAR
+322 
-331 VTMQI
+331 TM
-336 SNHGLPTIWEAQQAT
+336 WEAEQAT
-351 AEGTTVYTV
+351 AESTTVYTV

-392 ETALKDV
+392 ETALKDA

-406 IAIAARAGSVAD
+406 ISIAARAGSVAD

-423 VQLVIKE
+423 VQLVFKDA
-430 TAPIITTDENVYN
+430 APIITTDMAVYAAGN
-443 NGDADIYISQG
+443 ADVYISQG

-480 KYRVSIKSG
+480 KYRVTIKSG
-489 YNPPTG
+489 YNPSTG

-507 YIDYLGRDAEAEFP
+507 YIDYLGRNAEAEFP

-540 EQGQPVN
+540 EQGLPVN

-558 ANQVRPAEYHSAD
+558 ANQVQPAEYHSVN

-578 NTPYTVAHELFDGY
+578 NTPYTVDHKIFDGY
-592 TYYGSYILNDSSLTE
+592 TYYGSYILNDGSLTE

-615 TAVSSN
+615 TAANSN

-660 LTGHLYG
+660 PGGRLYG

-673 ACGAGSV
+673 ACGADSV

-696 GATYYIWEPSNVYL
+696 GATYYIWEPSDVYL
-710 APRNYN
+710 VPRNYN

-753 GSSYVSE
+753 GNSYVSE

-774 KGSKL
+774 KNGTL

-786 DGSLNATEGIEAT
+786 NGILNATEGLEAT

-880 HFAETYS
+880 RFAETYS

-893 APVAPPEPEPE
+893 APVAPPEPEPK

-917 SITVLT
+917 SITVPT

-958 QEDRTLYG
+958 QENRTLYG

-997 RGFAETGFVINGK
+997 CGFAETGFVINGK

-1025 AQMVFGRC
+1025 AQMVFGRS

-1047 QGLQLGAAI
+1047 QGLQRGAAI